1 MKQKLIA
8 LILVLC
14 SVGALLV
21 PQVMAEEKPVS
32 RIEWVRQLV
41 KAFDM
46 TVEEDNYPDNYYS
59 DMEETSAGYRDLL
72 VAVEFGVIDLEA
84 GSAFEPDQPATREF
98 AAHTLNFCLG
108 FQLDQGAEYTYAES
122 AEVSYPDDLQVA
134 VNRGWFAL
142 QDGKVLPQQTLTS
155 AEATAMLK
163 DAAAV
168 IAGDKVDVGHNNS
181 FTYESGVVEIPE
193 STPVEINED
202 GTITVVNL
210 PAAVKVG
217 TTFVIYRGGFPKGYK
232 AVSIREDGQTS
243 VLTVEKVAL
252 DSILSSADAEGRVQG
267 DLADFEPADGVD
279 IAYIFSDGSET
290 TDRTQAARATKHIKD
305 IVLNK
310 TISGVAVSATLS
322 ELSLDYGLSGGPTT
336 PVSARVIL
344 NGDASISSTIPFSAP
359 ASIELGYVPVGFFG
373 SITITAD
380 IGVDGTITLS
390 YGCSFSMGVSYSSMD
405 GFRAIANFSKESF
418 SLAANF
424 NVHAGLKVA
433 ANITNL
439 EFIHGTIYA
448 RIGAQCNYMVVPHSE
463 PEYPDLCVGTDSWLY
478 ANVGLNVGV
487 SCWKIN
493 KSYSKQIDIWSRRN
507 SPIRTVSHL
516 EDNVWVPSCTCDT
529 TGVFG
534 RYFTPINSR
543 YYNDGR
549 RDVVNMPTYT
559 YTVDGDGNATI
570 TGYSG
575 GVAALFIPET
585 IDGHTV
591 TAIGYRAFKGNLRL
605 AAVTIPD
612 TITEIGQDAFSGCTG
627 LTSIKLPKNLKT
639 LGGDA
644 FRDCTGLTSVL
655 IPKTVE
661 SIHTYSN
668 GFFCPFRGCDNLQ
681 EVKFEDGMTR
691 IPNLILGFC
700 GAKLNIVIPDS
711 VTEIGEAAFLNS
723 GIVAVTIPDTVT
735 EIEEDAFSGCTGL
748 TSIKLPKNLKILG
761 DESFRDCTGL
771 TSVLIPKTVE
781 NTHSYYGGIYG
792 PFRGCDNLQE
802 VKFEDGM
809 TRIPNLILGFCGA
822 KLNIVIPDSVTEIG
836 EAAFL
841 NSGIVA
847 VTIPDT
853 VTEIEE
859 DAFSGCTG
867 LTDVKLPKNL
877 KTLERDA
884 FRGCTGLTSVL
895 IPKTVENTH
904 YYYDGIY
911 SPFRGCNNLQEV
923 KFEDGMTR
931 IPNSILCFCAAKLN
945 IVIPDSVT
953 EIGEAAFLNSGIV
966 AVTIPDAV
974 TEIEEDAFRGCT
986 GLTDIKLP
994 DSVVNIGTKIFANCT
1009 SLTDVT
1015 LPNAWE
1021 LIPAS
1026 TFEGCTALEKL
1037 VLPESVQ
1044 YIRDGAFKNCTA
1056 LKEIVWSKAPE
1067 LIDSNAFY
1075 NCDAITEMD
1084 IPATVTSV
1092 GYQAFYDC
1100 DGLTKITIPDGV
1112 TSLGDSVFYDCD
1124 ALTDV
1129 KLGAGITTIPAS
1141 AFRHCDALE
1150 QLTVPRRVTAIKDNA
1165 FKDSVKFSSITIPRS
1180 VTSVSANAFSYLD
1193 KLTIY
1198 GVAGTYAETFA
1209 NTNSIKFVDRQVS
1222 ATSASLDQTVLTLN
1236 KGASGQLTLTVTP
1249 EDFTDE
1255 VVWKSSDTAVV
1266 TVSDTGLVKAVGVGT
1281 ATIKVSVG
1289 KASASCKVT
1298 VLQPVTSISLNRSSL
1313 TMEATDTFQLQA
1325 SVYPSNA
1332 ADQRVQWTSSDPA
1345 VASVD
1350 ENGLVTALKKGTATV
1365 TAAALD
1371 GGGVTRTCQVTVS
1384 NTAYICTQPEQME
1397 SPHDYP
1403 GSCTDVWLYTSPGAQ
1418 KLYVTFDER
1427 TCMEDGFDYLYI
1439 YDGNGQQVGKYTGT
1453 ELAGT
1458 IVTVPGD
1465 TVKIQINSDG
1475 SGSEW
1480 GFKVTGIRAEASAVV
1495 VNPIGGDNA
1504 PACQVD
1510 GQTLTVTCDR
1520 ACVAAYKDAD
1530 GNYVRLIPTAN
1541 ANGSYSYT
1549 LPEGVAEVTVA
1560 VRGDLDGDGKLTAKE
1575 ARRVMTAVTRAD
1587 SLDALQMLCADLNG
1601 DGKIS
1606 AMEARQVLSA
1616 VTNSASVKW

>member
-122 AEVSYPDDLQVA
+122 AEASYPDDLQVA

-155 AEATAMLK
+155 TEATAMLK

-202 GTITVVNL
+202 GTITVVDL

-439 EFIHGTIYA
+439 EFIYGTIYA

-493 KSYSKQIDIWSRRN
+493 KSYSKQIDIWSRSN

-559 YTVDGDGNATI
+559 YTVDGNGNATI

-591 TAIGYRAFKGNLRL
+591 TAIGNRAFKGNLRL

-612 TITEIGQDAFSGCTG
+612 TVTEIGQDAFSGCTG

-639 LGGDA
+639 LERDA
-644 FRDCTGLTSVL
+644 FRGCTGLTSVL

-661 SIHTYSN
+661 NTHYYYDGIYS
-668 GFFCPFRGCDNLQ
+668 PFRGCNNLQ

-691 IPNLILGFC
+691 IPNSILCFC
-700 GAKLNIVIPDS
+700 AAKLNIVIPDS

-723 GIVAVTIPDTVT
+723 GIVAVTIPDAVT
-735 EIEEDAFSGCTGL
+735 EIEEDAFRGCTGL
-748 TSIKLPKNLKILG
+748 ASI
-761 DESFRDCTGL
+761 
-771 TSVLIPKTVE
+771 
-781 NTHSYYGGIYG
+781 
-792 PFRGCDNLQE
+792 
-802 VKFEDGM
+802 
-809 TRIPNLILGFCGA
+809 
-822 KLNIVIPDSVTEIG
+822 
-836 EAAFL
+836 
-841 NSGIVA
+841 
-847 VTIPDT
+847 
-853 VTEIEE
+853 
-859 DAFSGCTG
+859 
-867 LTDVKLPKNL
+867 KLPKNL

-1180 VTSVSANAFSYLD
+1180 VTSISANAFSYLD

-1222 ATSASLDQTVLTLN
+1222 ATSASLDQTALTLN

-1371 GGGVTRTCQVTVS
+1371 GSGVTRTCQVTVS

-1458 IVTVPGD
+1458 TVTVPGD

>member
-390 YGCSFSMGVSYSSMD
+390 YGCNFSMGVSYSSMD

-723 GIVAVTIPDTVT
+723 GIVAVTIPD
-735 EIEEDAFSGCTGL
+735 
-748 TSIKLPKNLKILG
+748 
-761 DESFRDCTGL
+761 
-771 TSVLIPKTVE
+771 
-781 NTHSYYGGIYG
+781 
-792 PFRGCDNLQE
+792 
-802 VKFEDGM
+802 
-809 TRIPNLILGFCGA
+809 
-822 KLNIVIPDSVTEIG
+822 
-836 EAAFL
+836 
-841 NSGIVA
+841 
-847 VTIPDT
+847 
-853 VTEIEE
+853 
-859 DAFSGCTG
+859 
-867 LTDVKLPKNL
+867 
-877 KTLERDA
+877 
-884 FRGCTGLTSVL
+884 
-895 IPKTVENTH
+895 
-904 YYYDGIY
+904 
-911 SPFRGCNNLQEV
+911 
-923 KFEDGMTR
+923 
-931 IPNSILCFCAAKLN
+931 
-945 IVIPDSVT
+945 
-953 EIGEAAFLNSGIV
+953 
-966 AVTIPDAV
+966 AV

-1037 VLPESVQ
+1037 VLPESVKN
-1044 YIRDGAFKNCTA
+1044 IRDGAFKNCTA

-1180 VTSVSANAFSYLD
+1180 VTSISANAFSYLD

-1209 NTNSIKFVDRQVS
+1209 KTNSIKFVDRQVS
-1222 ATSASLDQTVLTLN
+1222 ATSASLDQTALTLN
-1236 KGASGQLTLTVTP
+1236 KGASGQLMLTVTP

-1350 ENGLVTALKKGTATV
+1350 ENGLVTALKEGTSTV

-1371 GGGVTRTCQVTVS
+1371 GSGVTRTCQVTVS

-1403 GSCTDVWLYTSPGAQ
+1403 DSCTDVWLYTSPGAQ

-1439 YDGNGQQVGKYTGT
+1439 YDGNGQQIGKYTGT

-1458 IVTVPGD
+1458 TVTVPGD
-1465 TVKIQINSDG
+1465 MVKIQINSDG

-1549 LPEGVAEVTVA
+1549 LPEGVSEVTVA

-1575 ARRVMTAVTRAD
+1575 ARQVMTAVTRAD

-1606 AMEARQVLSA
+1606 AMEARQILSA
-1616 VTNSASVKW
+1616 VTNSAAVKW

>member
-32 RIEWVRQLV
+32 RIEWVQQLV
-41 KAFDM
+41 KTFGM

-59 DMEETSAGYRDLL
+59 DMEETSTGYRDLL

-84 GSAFEPDQPATREF
+84 GLAFEPDQPATREF

-142 QDGKVLPQQTLTS
+142 QDGKVLPQQTVTS
-155 AEATAMLK
+155 TEAAAMLK

-168 IAGDKVDVGHNNS
+168 IAGDKIDVNHDNS

-210 PAAVKVG
+210 PAAVTVG
-217 TTFVIYRGGFPKGYK
+217 TTFVIYRDGFPNGYK
-232 AVSIREDGQTS
+232 AVSIRQNGHTS

-252 DSILSSADAEGRVQG
+252 DSILSSADAEGRVRS
-267 DLADFEPADGVD
+267 DLADFEAADGVD

-290 TDRTQAARATKHIKD
+290 TDRAQAARATKSIQD

-310 TISGVAVSATLS
+310 TISGVTVSVTLS
-322 ELSLDYGLSGGPTT
+322 KLSLDYALSGGAGRS
-336 PVSARVIL
+336 VSALAIL
-344 NGDASISSTIPFSAP
+344 NGEAAISSTIPFSAP
-359 ASIELGYVPVGFFG
+359 ASIELGYIPVGLLG

-390 YGCSFSMGVSYSSMD
+390 YGCDFSMGVSYSSAG
-405 GFRAIANFSKESF
+405 GFRAIADFTRESF

-439 EFIHGTIYA
+439 EFIYGTIYA

-463 PEYPDLCVGTDSWLY
+463 PEYPDLCVGTDAWMY

-487 SCWKIN
+487 SCWKI
-493 KSYSKQIDIWSRRN
+493 KESYSKQIDIWSRSN

-559 YTVDGDGNATI
+559 YTVDGNGNATI

-591 TAIGYRAFKGNLRL
+591 TAIGNRAFKGNLRL

-612 TITEIGQDAFSGCTG
+612 TVTEIGQDAFSGCR
-627 LTSIKLPKNLKT
+627 N
-639 LGGDA
+639 
-644 FRDCTGLTSVL
+644 LTSVSL
-655 IPKTVE
+655 SNNLDSIYE
-661 SIHTYSN
+661 SAFESTAISTLSLPSKLTRLDRKAFAN
-668 GFFCPFRGCDNLQ
+668 CTNLQ
-681 EVKFEDGMTR
+681 HVSIPATLTTTTYGTISDDWNGPFNGCSSLNSVSFAEGITSILSHLFENCNGLR
-691 IPNLILGFC
+691 EIS
-700 GAKLNIVIPDS
+700 IPDS
-711 VTEIGEAAFLNS
+711 VTEIGEKAFKNCRNLASVSLGNNLDSIYESAFESTAISTLSLPNRLTRLDRKAFANCTNLQHVSIPATLTTTTYGTISDDWNGPFNGCSSLNS
-723 GIVAVTIPDTVT
+723 VSFAEGITSILSHLFENCNGIREIKIPDGVALIG
-735 EIEEDAFSGCTGL
+735 ENAFKNSTL
-748 TSIKLPKNLKILG
+748 TSIDIPGSVTSI
-761 DESFRDCTGL
+761 ESKAFNSCA
-771 TSVLIPKTVE
+771 
-781 NTHSYYGGIYG
+781 
-792 PFRGCDNLQE
+792 
-802 VKFEDGM
+802 
-809 TRIPNLILGFCGA
+809 NLI
-822 KLNIVIPDSVTEIG
+822 S
-836 EAAFL
+836 
-841 NSGIVA
+841 
-847 VTIPDT
+847 
-853 VTEIEE
+853 
-859 DAFSGCTG
+859 
-867 LTDVKLPKNL
+867 
-877 KTLERDA
+877 
-884 FRGCTGLTSVL
+884 
-895 IPKTVENTH
+895 
-904 YYYDGIY
+904 
-911 SPFRGCNNLQEV
+911 
-923 KFEDGMTR
+923 
-931 IPNSILCFCAAKLN
+931 
-945 IVIPDSVT
+945 
-953 EIGEAAFLNSGIV
+953 
-966 AVTIPDAV
+966 
-974 TEIEEDAFRGCT
+974 
-986 GLTDIKLP
+986 IKLP
-994 DSVVNIGTKIFANCT
+994 DSVTAMGTAVFEGCSN
-1009 SLTDVT
+1009 LTDVT
-1015 LPNAWE
+1015 LPGTRMNIMAD
-1021 LIPAS
+1021 
-1026 TFEGCTALEKL
+1026 TFKNCTSLKKI
-1037 VLPESVQ
+1037 VLPETVQ
-1044 YIRDGAFKNCTA
+1044 YIRSGAFSNCIA

-1100 DGLTKITIPDGV
+1100 DGLTKITIPDSV

-1180 VTSVSANAFSYLD
+1180 VTSISANAFSYLD

-1222 ATSASLDQTVLTLN
+1222 ATSASLDQTALTLN

-1350 ENGLVTALKKGTATV
+1350 ENGLVTALKKGTTTV

-1371 GGGVTRTCQVTVS
+1371 GSGVTRTCQVTVS

-1403 GSCTDVWLYTSPGAQ
+1403 DSCTDVWLYTSPGAQ

-1427 TCMEDGFDYLYI
+1427 TRMEDGFDYLYI
-1439 YDGNGQQVGKYTGT
+1439 YDGNGQQIGKYTGT
-1453 ELAGT
+1453 DLAGT
-1458 IVTVPGD
+1458 TVTVPGD
-1465 TVKIQINSDG
+1465 MVKIQINSDG

-1606 AMEARQVLSA
+1606 AMEA
-1616 VTNSASVKW
+1616 

>member
-8 LILVLC
+8 LMLVLC

-21 PQVMAEEKPVS
+21 PHAMAEEKPVS
-32 RIEWVRQLV
+32 RIEWVQQLV

-46 TVEEDNYPDNYYS
+46 TVEENNYPDNYYS

-108 FQLDQGAEYTYAES
+108 FQLDQGTAYTYAES

-142 QDGKVLPQQTLTS
+142 QDGKVLPQQTVTS
-155 AEATAMLK
+155 TEAAAMLK

-168 IAGDKVDVGHNNS
+168 IAGDKIDVNHDNS

-210 PAAVKVG
+210 PAAVTVG
-217 TTFVIYRGGFPKGYK
+217 TTFVIYRDGFPNGYK
-232 AVSIREDGQTS
+232 AVSIRQNGHTS

-252 DSILSSADAEGRVQG
+252 DSILSSADAEGRVRS
-267 DLADFEPADGVD
+267 DLADFEAADGVD

-290 TDRTQAARATKHIKD
+290 TDRAQAARATKSIQD

-310 TISGVAVSATLS
+310 TISGVTVSVTLS
-322 ELSLDYGLSGGPTT
+322 KLSLDYALSGGAGRS
-336 PVSARVIL
+336 VSALAIL
-344 NGDASISSTIPFSAP
+344 NGEAAISSTIPFSAP
-359 ASIELGYVPVGFFG
+359 ASIELGYIPVGLLG

-390 YGCSFSMGVSYSSMD
+390 YGCDFSMGVSYSSAG
-405 GFRAIANFSKESF
+405 GFRAIADFTRESF

-439 EFIHGTIYA
+439 EFIYGTIYA

-463 PEYPDLCVGTDSWLY
+463 PEYPDLCVGTDAWMY

-487 SCWKIN
+487 SCWKI
-493 KSYSKQIDIWSRRN
+493 KESYSKQIDIWSRSN

-559 YTVDGDGNATI
+559 YTVDGNGNATI

-591 TAIGYRAFKGNLRL
+591 TAIGNRAFKGNLRL

-612 TITEIGQDAFSGCTG
+612 TVTEIGQDAFSGCR
-627 LTSIKLPKNLKT
+627 N
-639 LGGDA
+639 
-644 FRDCTGLTSVL
+644 LTSVSL
-655 IPKTVE
+655 SNNLDSIYE
-661 SIHTYSN
+661 SAFESTAISTLSLPSKLTRLDRKAFAN
-668 GFFCPFRGCDNLQ
+668 CTNLQ
-681 EVKFEDGMTR
+681 HVSIPATLTTTTYGTISDDWNGPFNGCSSLNSVSFAEGITSVLLHLFENCNGLR
-691 IPNLILGFC
+691 EIS
-700 GAKLNIVIPDS
+700 IPDS
-711 VTEIGEAAFLNS
+711 VTEIGEKAFKNCRNLASVSLGNNLDSIYESAFESTAISTLSLPNRLTRLDRKAFANCTNLQHVSIPATLTTTTYGTISDDWNGPFNGCSSLNS
-723 GIVAVTIPDTVT
+723 VSFAEGITSILSHLFENCNGIREIKIPDGVALIG
-735 EIEEDAFSGCTGL
+735 ENAFKNSTL
-748 TSIKLPKNLKILG
+748 TSIDIPGSVTSI
-761 DESFRDCTGL
+761 ESKAFNSCA
-771 TSVLIPKTVE
+771 
-781 NTHSYYGGIYG
+781 
-792 PFRGCDNLQE
+792 
-802 VKFEDGM
+802 
-809 TRIPNLILGFCGA
+809 NLI
-822 KLNIVIPDSVTEIG
+822 S
-836 EAAFL
+836 
-841 NSGIVA
+841 
-847 VTIPDT
+847 
-853 VTEIEE
+853 
-859 DAFSGCTG
+859 
-867 LTDVKLPKNL
+867 
-877 KTLERDA
+877 
-884 FRGCTGLTSVL
+884 
-895 IPKTVENTH
+895 
-904 YYYDGIY
+904 
-911 SPFRGCNNLQEV
+911 
-923 KFEDGMTR
+923 
-931 IPNSILCFCAAKLN
+931 
-945 IVIPDSVT
+945 
-953 EIGEAAFLNSGIV
+953 
-966 AVTIPDAV
+966 
-974 TEIEEDAFRGCT
+974 
-986 GLTDIKLP
+986 IKLP
-994 DSVVNIGTKIFANCT
+994 DSVTAMGTAVFEGCSN
-1009 SLTDVT
+1009 LTDVT
-1015 LPNAWE
+1015 LPGTRMNIMAD
-1021 LIPAS
+1021 
-1026 TFEGCTALEKL
+1026 TFKNCTSLKKI
-1037 VLPESVQ
+1037 VLPETVQ
-1044 YIRDGAFKNCTA
+1044 YIRSGAFSNCIA

-1100 DGLTKITIPDGV
+1100 DGLTKITIPDSV

-1180 VTSVSANAFSYLD
+1180 VTSISANAFSYLD

-1222 ATSASLDQTVLTLN
+1222 ATSASLDQTALTLN

-1350 ENGLVTALKKGTATV
+1350 ENGLVTALKKGTTTV

-1371 GGGVTRTCQVTVS
+1371 GSGVTRTCQVTVS

-1403 GSCTDVWLYTSPGAQ
+1403 DSCTDVWLYTSPGAQ

-1427 TCMEDGFDYLYI
+1427 TRMEDGFDYLYI
-1439 YDGNGQQVGKYTGT
+1439 YDGNGQQIGKYTGT
-1453 ELAGT
+1453 DLAGT
-1458 IVTVPGD
+1458 TVTVPGD
-1465 TVKIQINSDG
+1465 MVKIQINSDG

>member
-122 AEVSYPDDLQVA
+122 AEASYPDDLQVA

-155 AEATAMLK
+155 TEATAMLK

-202 GTITVVNL
+202 GTITVVDL

-439 EFIHGTIYA
+439 EFIYGTIYA

-493 KSYSKQIDIWSRRN
+493 KSYSKQIDIWSRSN

-559 YTVDGDGNATI
+559 YTVDGNGNATI

-591 TAIGYRAFKGNLRL
+591 TAIGNRAFKGNLRL

-612 TITEIGQDAFSGCTG
+612 TVTEIGQDAFSGCTG
-627 LTSIKLPKNLKT
+627 LTSI
-639 LGGDA
+639 
-644 FRDCTGLTSVL
+644 
-655 IPKTVE
+655 
-661 SIHTYSN
+661 
-668 GFFCPFRGCDNLQ
+668 
-681 EVKFEDGMTR
+681 
-691 IPNLILGFC
+691 
-700 GAKLNIVIPDS
+700 
-711 VTEIGEAAFLNS
+711 
-723 GIVAVTIPDTVT
+723 
-735 EIEEDAFSGCTGL
+735 
-748 TSIKLPKNLKILG
+748 
-761 DESFRDCTGL
+761 
-771 TSVLIPKTVE
+771 
-781 NTHSYYGGIYG
+781 
-792 PFRGCDNLQE
+792 
-802 VKFEDGM
+802 
-809 TRIPNLILGFCGA
+809 
-822 KLNIVIPDSVTEIG
+822 
-836 EAAFL
+836 
-841 NSGIVA
+841 
-847 VTIPDT
+847 
-853 VTEIEE
+853 
-859 DAFSGCTG
+859 
-867 LTDVKLPKNL
+867 KLPKNL

-1180 VTSVSANAFSYLD
+1180 VTSISANAFSYLD

-1222 ATSASLDQTVLTLN
+1222 ATSASLDQTALTLN

-1371 GGGVTRTCQVTVS
+1371 GSGVTRTCQVTVS

>member
-122 AEVSYPDDLQVA
+122 AEASYPDDLQVA

-155 AEATAMLK
+155 TEATAMLK

-232 AVSIREDGQTS
+232 AVSIRENGQTS

-439 EFIHGTIYA
+439 EFIYGTIYA

-493 KSYSKQIDIWSRRN
+493 KSYSKQIDIWSRSN

-559 YTVDGDGNATI
+559 YTVDGNGNATI

-591 TAIGYRAFKGNLRL
+591 TAIGNRAFKGNLRL

-612 TITEIGQDAFSGCTG
+612 TVTEIGQDAFSGCTG

-639 LGGDA
+639 LERDA
-644 FRDCTGLTSVL
+644 FRGCTGLTSVL

-661 SIHTYSN
+661 NTHYYYDGIYS
-668 GFFCPFRGCDNLQ
+668 PFRGCNNLQ

-691 IPNLILGFC
+691 IPNSILCFC
-700 GAKLNIVIPDS
+700 AAKLNIVIPDS

-723 GIVAVTIPDTVT
+723 GIVAVTIPDAVT
-735 EIEEDAFSGCTGL
+735 EIEEDAFRGCTGL
-748 TSIKLPKNLKILG
+748 ASI
-761 DESFRDCTGL
+761 
-771 TSVLIPKTVE
+771 
-781 NTHSYYGGIYG
+781 
-792 PFRGCDNLQE
+792 
-802 VKFEDGM
+802 
-809 TRIPNLILGFCGA
+809 
-822 KLNIVIPDSVTEIG
+822 
-836 EAAFL
+836 
-841 NSGIVA
+841 
-847 VTIPDT
+847 
-853 VTEIEE
+853 
-859 DAFSGCTG
+859 
-867 LTDVKLPKNL
+867 KLPKNL

-1180 VTSVSANAFSYLD
+1180 VTSISANAFSYLD

-1222 ATSASLDQTVLTLN
+1222 ATSASLDQTALTLN

-1371 GGGVTRTCQVTVS
+1371 GSGVTRTCQVTVS

-1403 GSCTDVWLYTSPGAQ
+1403 DSCTDVWLYTSPGAQ

-1439 YDGNGQQVGKYTGT
+1439 YDGNGQQIGKYTGT

-1458 IVTVPGD
+1458 TVTVPGD
-1465 TVKIQINSDG
+1465 MVKIQINSDG

-1504 PACQVD
+1504 PACQ
-1510 GQTLTVTCDR
+1510 
-1520 ACVAAYKDAD
+1520 ADAD
-1530 GNYVRLIPTAN
+1530 GDLRPSLR
-1541 ANGSYSYT
+1541 G
-1549 LPEGVAEVTVA
+1549 GV
-1560 VRGDLDGDGKLTAKE
+1560 
-1575 ARRVMTAVTRAD
+1575 
-1587 SLDALQMLCADLNG
+1587 
-1601 DGKIS
+1601 
-1606 AMEARQVLSA
+1606 
-1616 VTNSASVKW
+1616 

>member
-847 VTIPDT
+847 VTIPD
-853 VTEIEE
+853 
-859 DAFSGCTG
+859 
-867 LTDVKLPKNL
+867 
-877 KTLERDA
+877 
-884 FRGCTGLTSVL
+884 
-895 IPKTVENTH
+895 
-904 YYYDGIY
+904 
-911 SPFRGCNNLQEV
+911 
-923 KFEDGMTR
+923 
-931 IPNSILCFCAAKLN
+931 
-945 IVIPDSVT
+945 
-953 EIGEAAFLNSGIV
+953 
-966 AVTIPDAV
+966 AV

-1371 GGGVTRTCQVTVS
+1371 GSGVTRTCQVTVS

>member
-8 LILVLC
+8 LMLVLC

-21 PQVMAEEKPVS
+21 PHAMAEEKPVS
-32 RIEWVRQLV
+32 RIEWVQQLV

-46 TVEEDNYPDNYYS
+46 TVEENNYPDNYYS

-108 FQLDQGAEYTYAES
+108 FQLDQGTAYTYAES

-142 QDGKVLPQQTLTS
+142 QDGKVLPQQTVTS
-155 AEATAMLK
+155 TEAAAMLK

-168 IAGDKVDVGHNNS
+168 IAGDKIDVNHDNS

-210 PAAVKVG
+210 PAAVTVG
-217 TTFVIYRGGFPKGYK
+217 TTFVIYRDGFPNGYK
-232 AVSIREDGQTS
+232 AVSIRQNGHTS

-252 DSILSSADAEGRVQG
+252 DSILSSADAEGRVRS
-267 DLADFEPADGVD
+267 DLADFEAADGVD

-290 TDRTQAARATKHIKD
+290 TDRAQAARATKSIQD

-310 TISGVAVSATLS
+310 TISGVTVSVTLS
-322 ELSLDYGLSGGPTT
+322 KLSLDYALSGGAGRS
-336 PVSARVIL
+336 VSALAIL
-344 NGDASISSTIPFSAP
+344 NGEAAISSTIPFSAP
-359 ASIELGYVPVGFFG
+359 ASIELGYIPVGLLG

-390 YGCSFSMGVSYSSMD
+390 YGCDFSMGVSYSSAG
-405 GFRAIANFSKESF
+405 GFRAIADFTRESF

-439 EFIHGTIYA
+439 EFIYGTIYA

-463 PEYPDLCVGTDSWLY
+463 PEYPDLCVGTDAWMY

-487 SCWKIN
+487 SCWKI
-493 KSYSKQIDIWSRRN
+493 KESYSKQIDIWSRSN

-559 YTVDGDGNATI
+559 YTVDGNGNATI

-591 TAIGYRAFKGNLRL
+591 TAIGNRAFKGNLRL

-612 TITEIGQDAFSGCTG
+612 TVTEIGQDAFSGCR
-627 LTSIKLPKNLKT
+627 N
-639 LGGDA
+639 
-644 FRDCTGLTSVL
+644 LTSVSL
-655 IPKTVE
+655 SNNLDSIYE
-661 SIHTYSN
+661 SAFESTAISTLSLPSKLTRLDRKAFAN
-668 GFFCPFRGCDNLQ
+668 CTNLQ
-681 EVKFEDGMTR
+681 HVSIPATLTTTTYGTISDDWNGPFNGCSSLNSVSFAEGITSILSHLFENCNGLR
-691 IPNLILGFC
+691 EIS
-700 GAKLNIVIPDS
+700 IPDS
-711 VTEIGEAAFLNS
+711 VTEIGEKAFKNCRNLASVSLGNNLDSIYESAFESTAISTLSLPNRLTRLDRKAFANCTNLQHVSIPATLTTTTYGTISDDWNGPFNGCSSLNS
-723 GIVAVTIPDTVT
+723 VSFAEGITSILSHLFENCNGIREIKIPDGVALIG
-735 EIEEDAFSGCTGL
+735 ENAFKNSTL
-748 TSIKLPKNLKILG
+748 TSIDIPGSVTSI
-761 DESFRDCTGL
+761 ESKAFNSCA
-771 TSVLIPKTVE
+771 
-781 NTHSYYGGIYG
+781 
-792 PFRGCDNLQE
+792 
-802 VKFEDGM
+802 
-809 TRIPNLILGFCGA
+809 NLI
-822 KLNIVIPDSVTEIG
+822 S
-836 EAAFL
+836 
-841 NSGIVA
+841 
-847 VTIPDT
+847 
-853 VTEIEE
+853 
-859 DAFSGCTG
+859 
-867 LTDVKLPKNL
+867 
-877 KTLERDA
+877 
-884 FRGCTGLTSVL
+884 
-895 IPKTVENTH
+895 
-904 YYYDGIY
+904 
-911 SPFRGCNNLQEV
+911 
-923 KFEDGMTR
+923 
-931 IPNSILCFCAAKLN
+931 
-945 IVIPDSVT
+945 
-953 EIGEAAFLNSGIV
+953 
-966 AVTIPDAV
+966 
-974 TEIEEDAFRGCT
+974 
-986 GLTDIKLP
+986 IKLP
-994 DSVVNIGTKIFANCT
+994 DSVTAMGTAVFEGCSN
-1009 SLTDVT
+1009 LTDVT
-1015 LPNAWE
+1015 LPGTRMNIMAD
-1021 LIPAS
+1021 
-1026 TFEGCTALEKL
+1026 TFKNCTSLKKI
-1037 VLPESVQ
+1037 VLPETVQ
-1044 YIRDGAFKNCTA
+1044 YIRSGAFSNCIA

-1100 DGLTKITIPDGV
+1100 DGLTKITIPDSV

-1180 VTSVSANAFSYLD
+1180 VTSISANAFSYLD

-1222 ATSASLDQTVLTLN
+1222 ATSASLDQTALTLN

-1350 ENGLVTALKKGTATV
+1350 ENGLVTALKKGTTTV

-1371 GGGVTRTCQVTVS
+1371 GSGVTRTCQVTVS

-1403 GSCTDVWLYTSPGAQ
+1403 DSCTDVWLYTSPGAQ

-1427 TCMEDGFDYLYI
+1427 TRMEDGFDYLYI
-1439 YDGNGQQVGKYTGT
+1439 YDGNGQQIGKYTGT
-1453 ELAGT
+1453 DLAGT
-1458 IVTVPGD
+1458 TVTVPGD
-1465 TVKIQINSDG
+1465 MVKIQINSDG

>member
-122 AEVSYPDDLQVA
+122 AEASYPDDLQVA

-155 AEATAMLK
+155 TEATAMLK

-232 AVSIREDGQTS
+232 AVSIRENGQTS

-439 EFIHGTIYA
+439 EFIYGTIYA

-493 KSYSKQIDIWSRRN
+493 KSYSKQIDIWSRSN

-559 YTVDGDGNATI
+559 YTVDGNGNATI

-591 TAIGYRAFKGNLRL
+591 TAIGNRAFKGNLRL

-612 TITEIGQDAFSGCTG
+612 TVTEIGQDAFSGCTG
-627 LTSIKLPKNLKT
+627 LTSI
-639 LGGDA
+639 
-644 FRDCTGLTSVL
+644 
-655 IPKTVE
+655 
-661 SIHTYSN
+661 
-668 GFFCPFRGCDNLQ
+668 
-681 EVKFEDGMTR
+681 
-691 IPNLILGFC
+691 
-700 GAKLNIVIPDS
+700 
-711 VTEIGEAAFLNS
+711 
-723 GIVAVTIPDTVT
+723 
-735 EIEEDAFSGCTGL
+735 
-748 TSIKLPKNLKILG
+748 
-761 DESFRDCTGL
+761 
-771 TSVLIPKTVE
+771 
-781 NTHSYYGGIYG
+781 
-792 PFRGCDNLQE
+792 
-802 VKFEDGM
+802 
-809 TRIPNLILGFCGA
+809 
-822 KLNIVIPDSVTEIG
+822 
-836 EAAFL
+836 
-841 NSGIVA
+841 
-847 VTIPDT
+847 
-853 VTEIEE
+853 
-859 DAFSGCTG
+859 
-867 LTDVKLPKNL
+867 KLPKNL

-1180 VTSVSANAFSYLD
+1180 VTSISANAFSYLD

-1222 ATSASLDQTVLTLN
+1222 ATSASLDQTALTLN

-1371 GGGVTRTCQVTVS
+1371 GSGVTRTCQVTVS

-1403 GSCTDVWLYTSPGAQ
+1403 DSCTDVWLYTSPGAQ

-1439 YDGNGQQVGKYTGT
+1439 YDGNGQQIGKYTGT

-1458 IVTVPGD
+1458 TVTVPGD

-1504 PACQVD
+1504 PTCRVD

-1530 GNYVRLIPTAN
+1530 GNYVRLTPTAN
-1541 ANGSYSYT
+1541 ADGSYSYT
-1549 LPEGVAEVTVA
+1549 LPEGVSEVTVA

-1606 AMEARQVLSA
+1606 AMEARQILSA

>member
-8 LILVLC
+8 LMLVLC

-21 PQVMAEEKPVS
+21 PQAMAEEKPVS
-32 RIEWVRQLV
+32 RIEWVQQLV

-46 TVEEDNYPDNYYS
+46 TVEENNYPDNYYS

-108 FQLDQGAEYTYAES
+108 FQLDQGTAYTYAES

-155 AEATAMLK
+155 TEATAMLK

-210 PAAVKVG
+210 PAAVTVG
-217 TTFVIYRGGFPKGYK
+217 TTFVIYRDGFPNGYK
-232 AVSIREDGQTS
+232 AVSIRQNGHTS

-252 DSILSSADAEGRVQG
+252 DSILSSADAEGRVRS
-267 DLADFEPADGVD
+267 DLADFEAADGVD

-290 TDRTQAARATKHIKD
+290 TDRAQAARATKSIQD

-310 TISGVAVSATLS
+310 TISGVTVSVTLS
-322 ELSLDYGLSGGPTT
+322 KLSLDYALSGGAGRS
-336 PVSARVIL
+336 VSALAIL
-344 NGDASISSTIPFSAP
+344 NGEAAISSTIPFSAP
-359 ASIELGYVPVGFFG
+359 ASIELGYIPVGLLG

-390 YGCSFSMGVSYSSMD
+390 YGCDFSMGVSYSSAG
-405 GFRAIANFSKESF
+405 GFRAIADFNRESF

-439 EFIHGTIYA
+439 EFIYGTIYA

-463 PEYPDLCVGTDSWLY
+463 PEYPDLCVGTDAWMY

-487 SCWKIN
+487 SCWKI
-493 KSYSKQIDIWSRRN
+493 KESYSKQIDIWNRSN

-549 RDVVNMPTYT
+549 RDVVNRPTYT
-559 YTVDGDGNATI
+559 YTVDGNGNATI

-591 TAIGYRAFKGNLRL
+591 TAIGNRAFKGNLRL

-612 TITEIGQDAFSGCTG
+612 TVTEIGQDAFSGCTG

-661 SIHTYSN
+661 STHTYSN

-711 VTEIGEAAFLNS
+711 VTEIGGYAFLNS

-735 EIEEDAFSGCTGL
+735 EIEEEAFSGCTGL

-781 NTHSYYGGIYG
+781 NTQGYYNGVYG
-792 PFRGCDNLQE
+792 PFRGCNNLQE

-847 VTIPDT
+847 VTIPNT
-853 VTEIEE
+853 VTEIENG
-859 DAFSGCTG
+859 AFS
-867 LTDVKLPKNL
+867 
-877 KTLERDA
+877 
-884 FRGCTGLTSVL
+884 
-895 IPKTVENTH
+895 
-904 YYYDGIY
+904 
-911 SPFRGCNNLQEV
+911 
-923 KFEDGMTR
+923 
-931 IPNSILCFCAAKLN
+931 
-945 IVIPDSVT
+945 
-953 EIGEAAFLNSGIV
+953 
-966 AVTIPDAV
+966 
-974 TEIEEDAFRGCT
+974 GCT

-1026 TFEGCTALEKL
+1026 TFAGCTALEKL
-1037 VLPESVQ
+1037 VLPESVKN
-1044 YIRDGAFKNCTA
+1044 IRDSAFKNCTA
-1056 LKEIVWSKAPE
+1056 LKELVWSKAPE
-1067 LIDSNAFY
+1067 LIESNAFY

-1100 DGLTKITIPDGV
+1100 DGLTKITIPDSV

-1180 VTSVSANAFSYLD
+1180 VTSISANAFSYLD

-1209 NTNSIKFVDRQVS
+1209 KTNSIKFVDRQVS
-1222 ATSASLDQTVLTLN
+1222 ATSASLDQTALTLN
-1236 KGASGQLTLTVTP
+1236 KGASGQLMLTVTP

-1350 ENGLVTALKKGTATV
+1350 ENGLVTALKKGTSTV

-1371 GGGVTRTCQVTVS
+1371 GSGVTRTCQVTVS

-1403 GSCTDVWLYTSPGAQ
+1403 DSCTDVWLYTSPGAQ

-1439 YDGNGQQVGKYTGT
+1439 YDGNGQQIGKYTGT

-1458 IVTVPGD
+1458 TVTVPGD
-1465 TVKIQINSDG
+1465 MVKIQINSDG

-1495 VNPIGGDNA
+1495 VNPIGGENA
-1504 PACQVD
+1504 PTCRVD

-1520 ACVAAYKDAD
+1520 ACVAAYKDAN
-1530 GNYVRLIPTAN
+1530 GNYTRLTPTAN
-1541 ANGSYSYT
+1541 ADGSYSYT
-1549 LPEGVAEVTVA
+1549 LPEGVPEVTVA

-1575 ARRVMTAVTRAD
+1575 ARQVMTAVTRSD

-1606 AMEARQVLSA
+1606 AMEARQILSA
-1616 VTNSASVKW
+1616 VTNSAAVKW

>member
-122 AEVSYPDDLQVA
+122 AEASYPDDLQVA

-155 AEATAMLK
+155 TEATAMLK

-202 GTITVVNL
+202 GTITVVDL

-344 NGDASISSTIPFSAP
+344 NGDASISGTIPFSAP

-439 EFIHGTIYA
+439 EFIYGTIYA

-493 KSYSKQIDIWSRRN
+493 KSYSKQIDIWSRSN

-559 YTVDGDGNATI
+559 YTVDGNGNATI

-591 TAIGYRAFKGNLRL
+591 TAIGNRAFKGNLRL

-612 TITEIGQDAFSGCTG
+612 TVTEIGQDAFSGCTG
-627 LTSIKLPKNLKT
+627 LTSI
-639 LGGDA
+639 
-644 FRDCTGLTSVL
+644 
-655 IPKTVE
+655 
-661 SIHTYSN
+661 
-668 GFFCPFRGCDNLQ
+668 
-681 EVKFEDGMTR
+681 
-691 IPNLILGFC
+691 
-700 GAKLNIVIPDS
+700 
-711 VTEIGEAAFLNS
+711 
-723 GIVAVTIPDTVT
+723 
-735 EIEEDAFSGCTGL
+735 
-748 TSIKLPKNLKILG
+748 
-761 DESFRDCTGL
+761 
-771 TSVLIPKTVE
+771 
-781 NTHSYYGGIYG
+781 
-792 PFRGCDNLQE
+792 
-802 VKFEDGM
+802 
-809 TRIPNLILGFCGA
+809 
-822 KLNIVIPDSVTEIG
+822 
-836 EAAFL
+836 
-841 NSGIVA
+841 
-847 VTIPDT
+847 
-853 VTEIEE
+853 
-859 DAFSGCTG
+859 
-867 LTDVKLPKNL
+867 KLPKNL

-1180 VTSVSANAFSYLD
+1180 VTSISANAFSYLD

-1222 ATSASLDQTVLTLN
+1222 ATSASLDQTALTLN

-1371 GGGVTRTCQVTVS
+1371 GSGVTRTCQVTVS

-1458 IVTVPGD
+1458 TVTVPGD

-1549 LPEGVAEVTVA
+1549 LPEGVSEVTVA
-1560 VRGDLDGDGKLTAKE
+1560 VRGDLDGDGRLTAKE
-1575 ARRVMTAVTRAD
+1575 ARRVMTAVTRAG

>member
-72 VAVEFGVIDLEA
+72 AAVEFGVIDLEA

-122 AEVSYPDDLQVA
+122 AEASYPDDLQVA

-155 AEATAMLK
+155 TEATAMLK

-202 GTITVVNL
+202 GTITVVDL

-390 YGCSFSMGVSYSSMD
+390 YGYSFSMGVSYSSMD

-439 EFIHGTIYA
+439 EFIYGTIYA

-493 KSYSKQIDIWSRRN
+493 KSYSKQIDIWSRSN

-559 YTVDGDGNATI
+559 YTVDGNGNATI

-591 TAIGYRAFKGNLRL
+591 TAIGNRAFKGNLRL

-612 TITEIGQDAFSGCTG
+612 TVTEIGQDAFSGCTG

-639 LGGDA
+639 LERDA
-644 FRDCTGLTSVL
+644 FRGCTGLTSVL

-661 SIHTYSN
+661 NTHYYYDGIYS
-668 GFFCPFRGCDNLQ
+668 PFRGCNNLQ

-691 IPNLILGFC
+691 IPNSILCFC
-700 GAKLNIVIPDS
+700 AAKLNIVIPDS

-723 GIVAVTIPDTVT
+723 GIVAVTIPDAVT
-735 EIEEDAFSGCTGL
+735 EIEEDAFRGCTGL
-748 TSIKLPKNLKILG
+748 ASI
-761 DESFRDCTGL
+761 
-771 TSVLIPKTVE
+771 
-781 NTHSYYGGIYG
+781 
-792 PFRGCDNLQE
+792 
-802 VKFEDGM
+802 
-809 TRIPNLILGFCGA
+809 
-822 KLNIVIPDSVTEIG
+822 
-836 EAAFL
+836 
-841 NSGIVA
+841 
-847 VTIPDT
+847 
-853 VTEIEE
+853 
-859 DAFSGCTG
+859 
-867 LTDVKLPKNL
+867 KLPKNL

-1180 VTSVSANAFSYLD
+1180 VTSISANAFSYLD

-1222 ATSASLDQTVLTLN
+1222 ATSASLDQTALTLN

-1371 GGGVTRTCQVTVS
+1371 GSGVTRTCQVTVS

-1458 IVTVPGD
+1458 TVTVPGD

-1504 PACQVD
+1504 PTCRVD

-1530 GNYVRLIPTAN
+1530 GNYVRLTPTAN
-1541 ANGSYSYT
+1541 ADGSYSYT
-1549 LPEGVAEVTVA
+1549 LPEGVSEVTVA

-1575 ARRVMTAVTRAD
+1575 ARQVMTAVTRTD
-1587 SLDALQMLCADLNG
+1587 GLDALQMLCADLNG

-1606 AMEARQVLSA
+1606 AMEARQILSA
-1616 VTNSASVKW
+1616 VTNSAAVKW

>member
-32 RIEWVRQLV
+32 RIEWVQQLV
-41 KAFDM
+41 KTFGM

-59 DMEETSAGYRDLL
+59 DMEETSTGYRDLL

-84 GSAFEPDQPATREF
+84 GLAFEPDQPATREF

-142 QDGKVLPQQTLTS
+142 QDGKVLPQQTVTS
-155 AEATAMLK
+155 TEAAAMLK

-168 IAGDKVDVGHNNS
+168 IAGDKIDVNHDNS

-210 PAAVKVG
+210 PAAVTVG
-217 TTFVIYRGGFPKGYK
+217 TTFVIYRDGFPNGYK
-232 AVSIREDGQTS
+232 AVSIRQNGHTS

-252 DSILSSADAEGRVQG
+252 DSILSSADAEGRVRS
-267 DLADFEPADGVD
+267 DLADFEAADGVD

-290 TDRTQAARATKHIKD
+290 TDRAQAARATKSIQD

-310 TISGVAVSATLS
+310 TISGVTVSVTLS
-322 ELSLDYGLSGGPTT
+322 KLSLDYALSGGAGRS
-336 PVSARVIL
+336 VSALAIL
-344 NGDASISSTIPFSAP
+344 NGEAAISSTIPFSAP
-359 ASIELGYVPVGFFG
+359 ASIELGYIPVGLLG

-390 YGCSFSMGVSYSSMD
+390 YGCDFSMGVSYSSAG
-405 GFRAIANFSKESF
+405 GFRAIADFTRESF

-439 EFIHGTIYA
+439 EFIYGTIYA

-463 PEYPDLCVGTDSWLY
+463 PEYPDLCVGTDAWMY

-487 SCWKIN
+487 SCWKI
-493 KSYSKQIDIWSRRN
+493 KESYSKQIDIWSRSN

-559 YTVDGDGNATI
+559 YTVDGNGNATI

-591 TAIGYRAFKGNLRL
+591 TAIGNRAFKGNLRL

-612 TITEIGQDAFSGCTG
+612 TVTEIGQDAFSGCR
-627 LTSIKLPKNLKT
+627 N
-639 LGGDA
+639 
-644 FRDCTGLTSVL
+644 LTSVSL
-655 IPKTVE
+655 SNNLDSIYE
-661 SIHTYSN
+661 SAFESTAISTLSLPSKLTRLDRKAFAN
-668 GFFCPFRGCDNLQ
+668 CTNLQ
-681 EVKFEDGMTR
+681 HVSIPATLTTTTYGTISDDWNGPFNGCSSLNSVSFAEGITSVLLHLFENCNGLR
-691 IPNLILGFC
+691 EIS
-700 GAKLNIVIPDS
+700 IPDS
-711 VTEIGEAAFLNS
+711 VTEIGEKAFKNCRNLASVSLGNNLDSIYESAFESTAISTLSLPNRLTRLDRKAFANCTNLQHVSIPATLTTTTYGTISDDWNGPFNGCSSLNS
-723 GIVAVTIPDTVT
+723 VSFAEGITSILSHLFENCNGIREIKIPDGVALIG
-735 EIEEDAFSGCTGL
+735 ENAFKNSTL
-748 TSIKLPKNLKILG
+748 TSIDIPGSVTSI
-761 DESFRDCTGL
+761 ESKAFNSCA
-771 TSVLIPKTVE
+771 
-781 NTHSYYGGIYG
+781 
-792 PFRGCDNLQE
+792 
-802 VKFEDGM
+802 
-809 TRIPNLILGFCGA
+809 NLI
-822 KLNIVIPDSVTEIG
+822 S
-836 EAAFL
+836 
-841 NSGIVA
+841 
-847 VTIPDT
+847 
-853 VTEIEE
+853 
-859 DAFSGCTG
+859 
-867 LTDVKLPKNL
+867 
-877 KTLERDA
+877 
-884 FRGCTGLTSVL
+884 
-895 IPKTVENTH
+895 
-904 YYYDGIY
+904 
-911 SPFRGCNNLQEV
+911 
-923 KFEDGMTR
+923 
-931 IPNSILCFCAAKLN
+931 
-945 IVIPDSVT
+945 
-953 EIGEAAFLNSGIV
+953 
-966 AVTIPDAV
+966 
-974 TEIEEDAFRGCT
+974 
-986 GLTDIKLP
+986 IKLP
-994 DSVVNIGTKIFANCT
+994 DSVTAMGTAVFEGCSN
-1009 SLTDVT
+1009 LTDVT
-1015 LPNAWE
+1015 LPGTRMNIMAD
-1021 LIPAS
+1021 
-1026 TFEGCTALEKL
+1026 TFKNCTSLKKI
-1037 VLPESVQ
+1037 VLPETVQ
-1044 YIRDGAFKNCTA
+1044 YIRSGAFSNCIA

-1100 DGLTKITIPDGV
+1100 DGLTKITIPDSV

-1180 VTSVSANAFSYLD
+1180 VTSISANAFSYLD

-1222 ATSASLDQTVLTLN
+1222 ATSASLDQTALTLN

-1332 ADQRVQWTSSDPA
+1332 ADQRVQWTSSDPT
-1345 VASVD
+1345 VTSVD

-1371 GGGVTRTCQVTVS
+1371 GSGVTRTCQVTVS

-1403 GSCTDVWLYTSPGAQ
+1403 DSCTDVWLYTSPGAQ

-1439 YDGNGQQVGKYTGT
+1439 YDGNGQQIGKYTGT

-1458 IVTVPGD
+1458 TVTVPGD

-1504 PACQVD
+1504 PTCRVD

-1530 GNYVRLIPTAN
+1530 GNYVRLTPTAN
-1541 ANGSYSYT
+1541 ADGSYSYT
-1549 LPEGVAEVTVA
+1549 LPEGVSEVTVA

-1606 AMEARQVLSA
+1606 AMEARQILSA

>member
-122 AEVSYPDDLQVA
+122 AEASYPDDLQVA
-134 VNRGWFAL
+134 INRGWFAL

-155 AEATAMLK
+155 TEATAMLK

-202 GTITVVNL
+202 GTITVVDL

-439 EFIHGTIYA
+439 EFIYGTIYA

-493 KSYSKQIDIWSRRN
+493 KSYSKQIDIWSRSN

-559 YTVDGDGNATI
+559 YTVDGNGNATI

-591 TAIGYRAFKGNLRL
+591 TAIGNRAFKGNLRL

-612 TITEIGQDAFSGCTG
+612 TVTEIGQDAFSGCTG
-627 LTSIKLPKNLKT
+627 LTSI
-639 LGGDA
+639 
-644 FRDCTGLTSVL
+644 
-655 IPKTVE
+655 
-661 SIHTYSN
+661 
-668 GFFCPFRGCDNLQ
+668 
-681 EVKFEDGMTR
+681 
-691 IPNLILGFC
+691 
-700 GAKLNIVIPDS
+700 
-711 VTEIGEAAFLNS
+711 
-723 GIVAVTIPDTVT
+723 
-735 EIEEDAFSGCTGL
+735 
-748 TSIKLPKNLKILG
+748 
-761 DESFRDCTGL
+761 
-771 TSVLIPKTVE
+771 
-781 NTHSYYGGIYG
+781 
-792 PFRGCDNLQE
+792 
-802 VKFEDGM
+802 
-809 TRIPNLILGFCGA
+809 
-822 KLNIVIPDSVTEIG
+822 
-836 EAAFL
+836 
-841 NSGIVA
+841 
-847 VTIPDT
+847 
-853 VTEIEE
+853 
-859 DAFSGCTG
+859 
-867 LTDVKLPKNL
+867 KLPKNL

-966 AVTIPDAV
+966 AVTIPDTV

-1037 VLPESVQ
+1037 VLPESVKN
-1044 YIRDGAFKNCTA
+1044 IRDSAFKNCTA
-1056 LKEIVWSKAPE
+1056 LKELVWSKAPE
-1067 LIDSNAFY
+1067 LIESNAFY

-1100 DGLTKITIPDGV
+1100 DGLTKITIPDSV

-1180 VTSVSANAFSYLD
+1180 VTSISANAFSYLD

-1209 NTNSIKFVDRQVS
+1209 KTNSIKFVDRQVS
-1222 ATSASLDQTVLTLN
+1222 ATSASLDQTALTLN
-1236 KGASGQLTLTVTP
+1236 KGASGQLMLTVTP

-1266 TVSDTGLVKAVGVGT
+1266 PVSDTGLVKAVGVGT

-1350 ENGLVTALKKGTATV
+1350 ENGLVTALKKGTSTV

-1371 GGGVTRTCQVTVS
+1371 GSGVTRTCQVTVS

-1403 GSCTDVWLYTSPGAQ
+1403 DSCTDVWLYTSPGAQ

-1427 TCMEDGFDYLYI
+1427 TRMEDGFDYLYI
-1439 YDGNGQQVGKYTGT
+1439 YDGNGQQIGKYTGT

-1458 IVTVPGD
+1458 TVTVPGD
-1465 TVKIQINSDG
+1465 MVKIQINSDG

>member
-21 PQVMAEEKPVS
+21 PQAMAEEKPVS
-32 RIEWVRQLV
+32 RIEWVQQLV

-46 TVEEDNYPDNYYS
+46 TVEENNYPDNYYS

-108 FQLDQGAEYTYAES
+108 FQLDQGTAYTYAES
-122 AEVSYPDDLQVA
+122 AEASYPDDLQVA

-155 AEATAMLK
+155 TEATAMLK

-202 GTITVVNL
+202 GTITVVDL

-439 EFIHGTIYA
+439 EFIYGTIYA

-493 KSYSKQIDIWSRRN
+493 KSYSKQIDIWSRSN

-559 YTVDGDGNATI
+559 YTVDGNGNATI

-591 TAIGYRAFKGNLRL
+591 TAIGNRAFKGNLRL

-612 TITEIGQDAFSGCTG
+612 TVTEIGQDAFSGCTG

-639 LGGDA
+639 LERDA
-644 FRDCTGLTSVL
+644 FRGCTGLTSVL

-661 SIHTYSN
+661 NTHYYYDGIYS
-668 GFFCPFRGCDNLQ
+668 PFRGCNNLQ

-691 IPNLILGFC
+691 IPNSILCFC
-700 GAKLNIVIPDS
+700 AAKLNIVIPDS

-723 GIVAVTIPDTVT
+723 GIVAVTIPDAVT
-735 EIEEDAFSGCTGL
+735 EIEEDAFRGCTGL
-748 TSIKLPKNLKILG
+748 ASI
-761 DESFRDCTGL
+761 
-771 TSVLIPKTVE
+771 
-781 NTHSYYGGIYG
+781 
-792 PFRGCDNLQE
+792 
-802 VKFEDGM
+802 
-809 TRIPNLILGFCGA
+809 
-822 KLNIVIPDSVTEIG
+822 
-836 EAAFL
+836 
-841 NSGIVA
+841 
-847 VTIPDT
+847 
-853 VTEIEE
+853 
-859 DAFSGCTG
+859 
-867 LTDVKLPKNL
+867 KLPKNL

-1180 VTSVSANAFSYLD
+1180 VTSISVNAFSYPD

-1209 NTNSIKFVDRQVS
+1209 NTNSIKFVNRQVS
-1222 ATSASLDQTVLTLN
+1222 ATSASLDQTALTLN

-1371 GGGVTRTCQVTVS
+1371 GSGVTRTCQVTVS

-1458 IVTVPGD
+1458 TVTVPGD

-1504 PACQVD
+1504 PTCRVD

-1530 GNYVRLIPTAN
+1530 GNYVRLTPTAN
-1541 ANGSYSYT
+1541 ADGSYSYT
-1549 LPEGVAEVTVA
+1549 LPEGVSEVTVA

-1606 AMEARQVLSA
+1606 AMEARQILSA

>member
-122 AEVSYPDDLQVA
+122 AEASYPDDLQVA

-155 AEATAMLK
+155 TEATAMLK

-202 GTITVVNL
+202 GTITVVDL

-390 YGCSFSMGVSYSSMD
+390 YGYSFSMGVSYSSMD

-439 EFIHGTIYA
+439 EFIYGTIYA

-493 KSYSKQIDIWSRRN
+493 KSYSKQIDIWSRSN

-559 YTVDGDGNATI
+559 YTVDGNGNATI

-591 TAIGYRAFKGNLRL
+591 TAIGNRAFKGNLRL

-612 TITEIGQDAFSGCTG
+612 TVTEIGQDAFSGCTG
-627 LTSIKLPKNLKT
+627 LTSI
-639 LGGDA
+639 
-644 FRDCTGLTSVL
+644 
-655 IPKTVE
+655 
-661 SIHTYSN
+661 
-668 GFFCPFRGCDNLQ
+668 
-681 EVKFEDGMTR
+681 
-691 IPNLILGFC
+691 
-700 GAKLNIVIPDS
+700 
-711 VTEIGEAAFLNS
+711 
-723 GIVAVTIPDTVT
+723 
-735 EIEEDAFSGCTGL
+735 
-748 TSIKLPKNLKILG
+748 
-761 DESFRDCTGL
+761 
-771 TSVLIPKTVE
+771 
-781 NTHSYYGGIYG
+781 
-792 PFRGCDNLQE
+792 
-802 VKFEDGM
+802 
-809 TRIPNLILGFCGA
+809 
-822 KLNIVIPDSVTEIG
+822 
-836 EAAFL
+836 
-841 NSGIVA
+841 
-847 VTIPDT
+847 
-853 VTEIEE
+853 
-859 DAFSGCTG
+859 
-867 LTDVKLPKNL
+867 KLPKNL

-1180 VTSVSANAFSYLD
+1180 VTSISANAFSYLD

-1222 ATSASLDQTVLTLN
+1222 ATSASLDQTALTLN

-1371 GGGVTRTCQVTVS
+1371 GSGVTRTCQVTVS

-1458 IVTVPGD
+1458 TVTVPGD

-1504 PACQVD
+1504 PTCRVD

-1530 GNYVRLIPTAN
+1530 GNYVRLTPTAN
-1541 ANGSYSYT
+1541 ADGSYSYT
-1549 LPEGVAEVTVA
+1549 LPEGVSEVTVA
-1560 VRGDLDGDGKLTAKE
+1560 VRGDLDGDGRLTAKE
-1575 ARRVMTAVTRAD
+1575 ARQVMTAVTRTD
-1587 SLDALQMLCADLNG
+1587 GLDALQMLCADLNG

-1606 AMEARQVLSA
+1606 AMEARQILSA

>member
-32 RIEWVRQLV
+32 RIEWVQQLV

-46 TVEEDNYPDNYYS
+46 TVEENNYPDNYYS

-142 QDGKVLPQQTLTS
+142 QDGKVLPQQTVTS
-155 AEATAMLK
+155 TEAAAMLK

-168 IAGDKVDVGHNNS
+168 IAGDKIDVNHDNS

-210 PAAVKVG
+210 PAAVTVG
-217 TTFVIYRGGFPKGYK
+217 TTFVIYRDGFPNGYK
-232 AVSIREDGQTS
+232 AVSIRQNGHTS

-252 DSILSSADAEGRVQG
+252 DSILSSADAEGRVRS
-267 DLADFEPADGVD
+267 DLADFEAADGVD

-290 TDRTQAARATKHIKD
+290 TDRAQAARATKSIQD

-310 TISGVAVSATLS
+310 TISGVTVSVTLS
-322 ELSLDYGLSGGPTT
+322 KLSLDYALSGGAGRS
-336 PVSARVIL
+336 VSALAIL
-344 NGDASISSTIPFSAP
+344 NGEAAISSTIPFSAP
-359 ASIELGYVPVGFFG
+359 ASIELGYIPVGLLG

-390 YGCSFSMGVSYSSMD
+390 YGCDFSMGVSYSSAG
-405 GFRAIANFSKESF
+405 GFRAIADFTRESF

-439 EFIHGTIYA
+439 EFIYGTIYA

-463 PEYPDLCVGTDSWLY
+463 PEYPDLCVGTDAWMY

-487 SCWKIN
+487 SCWKI
-493 KSYSKQIDIWSRRN
+493 KESYSKQIDIWSRSN

-559 YTVDGDGNATI
+559 YTVDGNGNATI

-591 TAIGYRAFKGNLRL
+591 TAIGNRAFKGNLRL

-612 TITEIGQDAFSGCTG
+612 TVTEIGQDAFSGCR
-627 LTSIKLPKNLKT
+627 N
-639 LGGDA
+639 
-644 FRDCTGLTSVL
+644 LTSVSL
-655 IPKTVE
+655 SNNLDSIYE
-661 SIHTYSN
+661 SAFESTAISTLSLPSKLTRLDRKAFAN
-668 GFFCPFRGCDNLQ
+668 CTNLQ
-681 EVKFEDGMTR
+681 HVSIPATLTTTTYGTISDDWNGPFNGCSSLNSVSFAEGITSILSHLFENCNGLR
-691 IPNLILGFC
+691 EIS
-700 GAKLNIVIPDS
+700 IPDS
-711 VTEIGEAAFLNS
+711 VTEIGEKAFKNCRNLASVSLGNNLDSIYESAFESTAISTLSLPNRLTRLDRKAFANCTNLQHVSIPATLTTTTYGTISDDWNGPFNGCSSLNS
-723 GIVAVTIPDTVT
+723 VSFAEGITSILSHLFENCNGIREIKIPDGVALIG
-735 EIEEDAFSGCTGL
+735 ENAFKNSTL
-748 TSIKLPKNLKILG
+748 TSIDIPGSVTSI
-761 DESFRDCTGL
+761 ESKAFNSCA
-771 TSVLIPKTVE
+771 
-781 NTHSYYGGIYG
+781 
-792 PFRGCDNLQE
+792 
-802 VKFEDGM
+802 
-809 TRIPNLILGFCGA
+809 NLI
-822 KLNIVIPDSVTEIG
+822 S
-836 EAAFL
+836 
-841 NSGIVA
+841 
-847 VTIPDT
+847 
-853 VTEIEE
+853 
-859 DAFSGCTG
+859 
-867 LTDVKLPKNL
+867 
-877 KTLERDA
+877 
-884 FRGCTGLTSVL
+884 
-895 IPKTVENTH
+895 
-904 YYYDGIY
+904 
-911 SPFRGCNNLQEV
+911 
-923 KFEDGMTR
+923 
-931 IPNSILCFCAAKLN
+931 
-945 IVIPDSVT
+945 
-953 EIGEAAFLNSGIV
+953 
-966 AVTIPDAV
+966 
-974 TEIEEDAFRGCT
+974 
-986 GLTDIKLP
+986 IKLP
-994 DSVVNIGTKIFANCT
+994 DSVTAMGTAVFEGCSN
-1009 SLTDVT
+1009 LTDVT
-1015 LPNAWE
+1015 LPGTRMNIMAD
-1021 LIPAS
+1021 
-1026 TFEGCTALEKL
+1026 TFKNCTSLKKI
-1037 VLPESVQ
+1037 VLPETVQ
-1044 YIRDGAFKNCTA
+1044 YIRSGAFSNCIA

-1100 DGLTKITIPDGV
+1100 DGLTKITIPDSV

-1180 VTSVSANAFSYLD
+1180 VTSISANAFSYLD

-1222 ATSASLDQTVLTLN
+1222 ATSASLDQTALTLN

-1350 ENGLVTALKKGTATV
+1350 ENGLVTALKKGTTTV

-1371 GGGVTRTCQVTVS
+1371 GSGVTRTCQVTVS

-1458 IVTVPGD
+1458 TVTVPGD

-1616 VTNSASVKW
+1616 VTNSAAVKW

>member
-122 AEVSYPDDLQVA
+122 AEASYPDDLQVA

-155 AEATAMLK
+155 TEATAMLK

-202 GTITVVNL
+202 GTITVVDL

-439 EFIHGTIYA
+439 EFIYGTIYA

-493 KSYSKQIDIWSRRN
+493 KSYSKQIDIWSRSN

-627 LTSIKLPKNLKT
+627 LTSIKLPKNLK
-639 LGGDA
+639 
-644 FRDCTGLTSVL
+644 
-655 IPKTVE
+655 
-661 SIHTYSN
+661 
-668 GFFCPFRGCDNLQ
+668 
-681 EVKFEDGMTR
+681 
-691 IPNLILGFC
+691 
-700 GAKLNIVIPDS
+700 
-711 VTEIGEAAFLNS
+711 
-723 GIVAVTIPDTVT
+723 
-735 EIEEDAFSGCTGL
+735 
-748 TSIKLPKNLKILG
+748 ILG

-781 NTHSYYGGIYG
+781 NTHYYYDGIYS
-792 PFRGCDNLQE
+792 PFRGCNNLQE

-809 TRIPNLILGFCGA
+809 TRIPNSILCFCGA

-931 IPNSILCFCAAKLN
+931 IPNSILCFCGAKLN

-1180 VTSVSANAFSYLD
+1180 VTSISANAFSYLD

-1222 ATSASLDQTVLTLN
+1222 ATSASLDQTALTLN

-1371 GGGVTRTCQVTVS
+1371 GSGVTRTCQVTVS

-1458 IVTVPGD
+1458 TVTVPGD

>member
-32 RIEWVRQLV
+32 RIEWVQQLV
-41 KAFDM
+41 KTFGM

-59 DMEETSAGYRDLL
+59 DMEETSTGYRDLL

-84 GSAFEPDQPATREF
+84 GLAFEPDQPATREF

-142 QDGKVLPQQTLTS
+142 QDGKVLPQQTVTS
-155 AEATAMLK
+155 TEAAAMLK

-168 IAGDKVDVGHNNS
+168 IAGDKIDVNHDNS

-210 PAAVKVG
+210 PAAVTVG
-217 TTFVIYRGGFPKGYK
+217 TTFVIYRDGFPNGYK
-232 AVSIREDGQTS
+232 AVSIRQNGHTS

-252 DSILSSADAEGRVQG
+252 DSILSSADAEGRVRS
-267 DLADFEPADGVD
+267 DLADFEAADGVD

-290 TDRTQAARATKHIKD
+290 TDRAQAARATKSIQD

-310 TISGVAVSATLS
+310 TISGVTVSVTLS
-322 ELSLDYGLSGGPTT
+322 KLSLDYALSGGAGRS
-336 PVSARVIL
+336 VSALAIL
-344 NGDASISSTIPFSAP
+344 NGEAAISSTIPFSAP
-359 ASIELGYVPVGFFG
+359 ASIELGYIPVGLLG

-390 YGCSFSMGVSYSSMD
+390 YGCDFSMGVSYSSAG
-405 GFRAIANFSKESF
+405 GFRAIADFTRESF

-439 EFIHGTIYA
+439 EFIYGTIYA

-463 PEYPDLCVGTDSWLY
+463 PEYPDLCVGTDAWMY

-487 SCWKIN
+487 SCWKI
-493 KSYSKQIDIWSRRN
+493 KESYSKQIDIWSRSN

-559 YTVDGDGNATI
+559 YTVDGNGNATI

-591 TAIGYRAFKGNLRL
+591 TAIGNRAFKGNLRL

-612 TITEIGQDAFSGCTG
+612 TVTEIGQDAFSGCR
-627 LTSIKLPKNLKT
+627 N
-639 LGGDA
+639 
-644 FRDCTGLTSVL
+644 LTSVSL
-655 IPKTVE
+655 SNNLDSIYE
-661 SIHTYSN
+661 SAFESTAISTLSLPSKLTRLDRKAFAN
-668 GFFCPFRGCDNLQ
+668 CTNLQ
-681 EVKFEDGMTR
+681 HVSIPATLTTTTYGTISDDWNGPFNGCSSLNSVSFAEGITSILSHLFENCNGLR
-691 IPNLILGFC
+691 EIS
-700 GAKLNIVIPDS
+700 IPDS
-711 VTEIGEAAFLNS
+711 VTEIGEKAFKNCRNLASVSLSNNLDSIYESAFESTAISTLSLPSKLTRLDRKAFANCTNLQHVSIPATLTTTTYGTISDDWNGPFNGCSSLNS
-723 GIVAVTIPDTVT
+723 VSFAEGITSILSHLFENCNGIREIKIPDGVALIG
-735 EIEEDAFSGCTGL
+735 ENAFKNSTL
-748 TSIKLPKNLKILG
+748 TSIDIPGSVTSI
-761 DESFRDCTGL
+761 ESKAFNSCA
-771 TSVLIPKTVE
+771 
-781 NTHSYYGGIYG
+781 
-792 PFRGCDNLQE
+792 
-802 VKFEDGM
+802 
-809 TRIPNLILGFCGA
+809 NLI
-822 KLNIVIPDSVTEIG
+822 S
-836 EAAFL
+836 
-841 NSGIVA
+841 
-847 VTIPDT
+847 
-853 VTEIEE
+853 
-859 DAFSGCTG
+859 
-867 LTDVKLPKNL
+867 
-877 KTLERDA
+877 
-884 FRGCTGLTSVL
+884 
-895 IPKTVENTH
+895 
-904 YYYDGIY
+904 
-911 SPFRGCNNLQEV
+911 
-923 KFEDGMTR
+923 
-931 IPNSILCFCAAKLN
+931 
-945 IVIPDSVT
+945 
-953 EIGEAAFLNSGIV
+953 
-966 AVTIPDAV
+966 
-974 TEIEEDAFRGCT
+974 
-986 GLTDIKLP
+986 IKLP
-994 DSVVNIGTKIFANCT
+994 DSVTAMGTAVFEGCSN
-1009 SLTDVT
+1009 LTDVT
-1015 LPNAWE
+1015 LPGTRMNIMAD
-1021 LIPAS
+1021 
-1026 TFEGCTALEKL
+1026 TFKNCTSLKKI
-1037 VLPESVQ
+1037 VLPETVQ
-1044 YIRDGAFKNCTA
+1044 YIRSGAFSNCIA

-1100 DGLTKITIPDGV
+1100 DGLTKITIPDSV

-1180 VTSVSANAFSYLD
+1180 VTSISANAFSYLD

-1222 ATSASLDQTVLTLN
+1222 ATSASLDQTALTLN

-1350 ENGLVTALKKGTATV
+1350 ENGLVTALKKGTTTV

-1371 GGGVTRTCQVTVS
+1371 GSGVTRTCQVTVS

-1403 GSCTDVWLYTSPGAQ
+1403 DSCTDVWLYTSPGAQ

-1427 TCMEDGFDYLYI
+1427 TRMEDGFDYLYI
-1439 YDGNGQQVGKYTGT
+1439 YDGNGQQIGKYTGT
-1453 ELAGT
+1453 DLAGT
-1458 IVTVPGD
+1458 TVTVPGD
-1465 TVKIQINSDG
+1465 MVKIQINSDG

-1575 ARRVMTAVTRAD
+1575 ARQVMTAVTRAD

>member
-21 PQVMAEEKPVS
+21 PQAMAEEKPVS
-32 RIEWVRQLV
+32 RIEWVQQLV

-46 TVEEDNYPDNYYS
+46 TVEENNYPDNYYS

-108 FQLDQGAEYTYAES
+108 FQLDQGTAYTYAES
-122 AEVSYPDDLQVA
+122 AEASYPDDLQVA

-155 AEATAMLK
+155 TEATAMLK

-559 YTVDGDGNATI
+559 YTVDGNGNATI

-591 TAIGYRAFKGNLRL
+591 TAIGNRAFKGNLRL

-612 TITEIGQDAFSGCTG
+612 TVTEIGQDAFSGCTG
-627 LTSIKLPKNLKT
+627 LTSI
-639 LGGDA
+639 
-644 FRDCTGLTSVL
+644 
-655 IPKTVE
+655 
-661 SIHTYSN
+661 
-668 GFFCPFRGCDNLQ
+668 
-681 EVKFEDGMTR
+681 
-691 IPNLILGFC
+691 
-700 GAKLNIVIPDS
+700 
-711 VTEIGEAAFLNS
+711 
-723 GIVAVTIPDTVT
+723 
-735 EIEEDAFSGCTGL
+735 
-748 TSIKLPKNLKILG
+748 
-761 DESFRDCTGL
+761 
-771 TSVLIPKTVE
+771 
-781 NTHSYYGGIYG
+781 
-792 PFRGCDNLQE
+792 
-802 VKFEDGM
+802 
-809 TRIPNLILGFCGA
+809 
-822 KLNIVIPDSVTEIG
+822 
-836 EAAFL
+836 
-841 NSGIVA
+841 
-847 VTIPDT
+847 
-853 VTEIEE
+853 
-859 DAFSGCTG
+859 
-867 LTDVKLPKNL
+867 KLPKNL

-1180 VTSVSANAFSYLD
+1180 VTSISANAFSYLD

-1222 ATSASLDQTVLTLN
+1222 ATSASLDQTALTLN

-1371 GGGVTRTCQVTVS
+1371 GSGVTRTCQVTVS

-1458 IVTVPGD
+1458 TVTVPGD

>member
-1 MKQKLIA
+1 MRKKERYHMKQKLIA
-8 LILVLC
+8 LMLVLC

-21 PQVMAEEKPVS
+21 PHAMAEEKPVS
-32 RIEWVRQLV
+32 RIEWVQQLV

-46 TVEEDNYPDNYYS
+46 TVEENNYPDNYYS

-108 FQLDQGAEYTYAES
+108 FQLDQGTAYTYAES

-155 AEATAMLK
+155 TEATAMLK

-439 EFIHGTIYA
+439 EFIYGTIYA

-493 KSYSKQIDIWSRRN
+493 KSYSKQIDIWSRSN

-559 YTVDGDGNATI
+559 YTVDGNGNATI

-591 TAIGYRAFKGNLRL
+591 TAIGNRAFKGNLRL

-627 LTSIKLPKNLKT
+627 LTSIKLP
-639 LGGDA
+639 
-644 FRDCTGLTSVL
+644 R
-655 IPKTVE
+655 
-661 SIHTYSN
+661 
-668 GFFCPFRGCDNLQ
+668 
-681 EVKFEDGMTR
+681 
-691 IPNLILGFC
+691 
-700 GAKLNIVIPDS
+700 
-711 VTEIGEAAFLNS
+711 
-723 GIVAVTIPDTVT
+723 
-735 EIEEDAFSGCTGL
+735 
-748 TSIKLPKNLKILG
+748 
-761 DESFRDCTGL
+761 
-771 TSVLIPKTVE
+771 
-781 NTHSYYGGIYG
+781 
-792 PFRGCDNLQE
+792 
-802 VKFEDGM
+802 
-809 TRIPNLILGFCGA
+809 
-822 KLNIVIPDSVTEIG
+822 
-836 EAAFL
+836 
-841 NSGIVA
+841 
-847 VTIPDT
+847 
-853 VTEIEE
+853 
-859 DAFSGCTG
+859 
-867 LTDVKLPKNL
+867 NL
-877 KTLERDA
+877 KTLESDA
-884 FRGCTGLTSVL
+884 FRDCTGLTSVL

-966 AVTIPDAV
+966 AVTIPDTV

-1037 VLPESVQ
+1037 VLPESVKN
-1044 YIRDGAFKNCTA
+1044 IRDSAFKNCTA
-1056 LKEIVWSKAPE
+1056 LKELVWSKVPE
-1067 LIDSNAFY
+1067 LIESNAFY

-1100 DGLTKITIPDGV
+1100 DGLTKITIPDSV

-1180 VTSVSANAFSYLD
+1180 VTSISANAFSYLD

-1209 NTNSIKFVDRQVS
+1209 KTNSIKFVDRQVS
-1222 ATSASLDQTVLTLN
+1222 ATSASLDQTALTLN
-1236 KGASGQLTLTVTP
+1236 KGASGQLMLTVTP

-1350 ENGLVTALKKGTATV
+1350 ENGLVTALKKGTSTV

-1371 GGGVTRTCQVTVS
+1371 GSGVTRTCQVTVS

-1403 GSCTDVWLYTSPGAQ
+1403 DSCTDVWLYTSPGAQ

-1427 TCMEDGFDYLYI
+1427 TRMEDGFDYLYI
-1439 YDGNGQQVGKYTGT
+1439 YDGNGQQIGKYTGT

-1458 IVTVPGD
+1458 TVTVPGD
-1465 TVKIQINSDG
+1465 MVKIQINSDG

>member
-32 RIEWVRQLV
+32 RIEWVQQLV
-41 KAFDM
+41 KTFGM

-59 DMEETSAGYRDLL
+59 DMEETSTGYRDLL

-84 GSAFEPDQPATREF
+84 GLAFEPDQPATREF

-142 QDGKVLPQQTLTS
+142 QDGKVLPQQTVTS
-155 AEATAMLK
+155 TEAAAMLK

-168 IAGDKVDVGHNNS
+168 IAGDKIDVNHDNS

-210 PAAVKVG
+210 PAAVTVG
-217 TTFVIYRGGFPKGYK
+217 TTFVIYRDGFPNGYK
-232 AVSIREDGQTS
+232 AVSIRQNGHTS

-252 DSILSSADAEGRVQG
+252 DSILSSADAEGRVRS
-267 DLADFEPADGVD
+267 DLADFEAADGVD

-290 TDRTQAARATKHIKD
+290 TDRAQAARATKSIQD

-310 TISGVAVSATLS
+310 TISGVTVSVTLS
-322 ELSLDYGLSGGPTT
+322 KLSLDYALSGGAGRS
-336 PVSARVIL
+336 VSALAIL
-344 NGDASISSTIPFSAP
+344 NGEAAISSTIPFSAP
-359 ASIELGYVPVGFFG
+359 ASIELGYIPVGLLG

-390 YGCSFSMGVSYSSMD
+390 YGCDFSMGVSYSSAG
-405 GFRAIANFSKESF
+405 GFRAIADFTRESF

-439 EFIHGTIYA
+439 EFIYGTIYA

-463 PEYPDLCVGTDSWLY
+463 PEYPDLCVGTDAWMY

-487 SCWKIN
+487 SCWKI
-493 KSYSKQIDIWSRRN
+493 KESYSKQIDIWSRSN

-559 YTVDGDGNATI
+559 YTVDGNGNATI

-591 TAIGYRAFKGNLRL
+591 TAIGNRAFKGNLRL

-612 TITEIGQDAFSGCTG
+612 TVTEIGQDAFSGCRNLTSVSLSNNLDSIYESAFESTAISTLSLPSKLTRLDRKAFANCTNLQHVSIPATLTTTTYG
-627 LTSIKLPKNLKT
+627 TISDDWNGPFNGCSSLNSVSFAEGITSILSHLFENCNGIREIKIPDGVALIGENAFKNSTLTSIDIPGSVTSIESK
-639 LGGDA
+639 A
-644 FRDCTGLTSVL
+644 FNSCA
-655 IPKTVE
+655 
-661 SIHTYSN
+661 
-668 GFFCPFRGCDNLQ
+668 
-681 EVKFEDGMTR
+681 
-691 IPNLILGFC
+691 NLI
-700 GAKLNIVIPDS
+700 S
-711 VTEIGEAAFLNS
+711 
-723 GIVAVTIPDTVT
+723 
-735 EIEEDAFSGCTGL
+735 
-748 TSIKLPKNLKILG
+748 
-761 DESFRDCTGL
+761 
-771 TSVLIPKTVE
+771 
-781 NTHSYYGGIYG
+781 
-792 PFRGCDNLQE
+792 
-802 VKFEDGM
+802 
-809 TRIPNLILGFCGA
+809 
-822 KLNIVIPDSVTEIG
+822 
-836 EAAFL
+836 
-841 NSGIVA
+841 
-847 VTIPDT
+847 
-853 VTEIEE
+853 
-859 DAFSGCTG
+859 
-867 LTDVKLPKNL
+867 
-877 KTLERDA
+877 
-884 FRGCTGLTSVL
+884 
-895 IPKTVENTH
+895 
-904 YYYDGIY
+904 
-911 SPFRGCNNLQEV
+911 
-923 KFEDGMTR
+923 
-931 IPNSILCFCAAKLN
+931 
-945 IVIPDSVT
+945 
-953 EIGEAAFLNSGIV
+953 
-966 AVTIPDAV
+966 
-974 TEIEEDAFRGCT
+974 
-986 GLTDIKLP
+986 IKLP
-994 DSVVNIGTKIFANCT
+994 DSVTAMGTAVFEGCSN
-1009 SLTDVT
+1009 LTDVT
-1015 LPNAWE
+1015 LPGTRMNIMAD
-1021 LIPAS
+1021 
-1026 TFEGCTALEKL
+1026 TFKNCTSLKKI
-1037 VLPESVQ
+1037 VLPETVQ
-1044 YIRDGAFKNCTA
+1044 YIRSGAFSNCIA

-1100 DGLTKITIPDGV
+1100 DGLTKITIPDSV

-1180 VTSVSANAFSYLD
+1180 VTSISANAFSYLD

-1209 NTNSIKFVDRQVS
+1209 KTNSIKFVDRQVS
-1222 ATSASLDQTVLTLN
+1222 ATSASLDQTALTLN
-1236 KGASGQLTLTVTP
+1236 KGASGQLMLTVTP

-1350 ENGLVTALKKGTATV
+1350 ENGLVTALKKGTSTV

-1371 GGGVTRTCQVTVS
+1371 GSGVTRTCQVTVS

-1403 GSCTDVWLYTSPGAQ
+1403 DSCTDVWLYTSPGAQ

-1427 TCMEDGFDYLYI
+1427 TRMEDGFDYLYI
-1439 YDGNGQQVGKYTGT
+1439 YDGNGQQIGKYTGT

-1458 IVTVPGD
+1458 TVTVPGD
-1465 TVKIQINSDG
+1465 MVKIQINSDG

>member
-134 VNRGWFAL
+134 VNRRWFAL

-155 AEATAMLK
+155 TEATAMLK

-232 AVSIREDGQTS
+232 AVSIRENGQTS

-322 ELSLDYGLSGGPTT
+322 ELSLDYGLSGRPTT

-439 EFIHGTIYA
+439 EFIYGTIYA

-493 KSYSKQIDIWSRRN
+493 KSYSKQIDIWSRSN

-559 YTVDGDGNATI
+559 YTVDGNGNATI

-591 TAIGYRAFKGNLRL
+591 TAIGNRAFKGNLRL

-612 TITEIGQDAFSGCTG
+612 TVTEIGQDAFSGCTG

-639 LGGDA
+639 LERDA
-644 FRDCTGLTSVL
+644 FRGCTGLTSVL

-661 SIHTYSN
+661 NTHYYYDGIYS
-668 GFFCPFRGCDNLQ
+668 PFRGCNNLQ

-691 IPNLILGFC
+691 IPNSILCFC
-700 GAKLNIVIPDS
+700 AAKLNIVIPDS

-723 GIVAVTIPDTVT
+723 GIVAVTIPDAVT
-735 EIEEDAFSGCTGL
+735 EIEEDAFRGCTGL
-748 TSIKLPKNLKILG
+748 ASI
-761 DESFRDCTGL
+761 
-771 TSVLIPKTVE
+771 
-781 NTHSYYGGIYG
+781 
-792 PFRGCDNLQE
+792 
-802 VKFEDGM
+802 
-809 TRIPNLILGFCGA
+809 
-822 KLNIVIPDSVTEIG
+822 
-836 EAAFL
+836 
-841 NSGIVA
+841 
-847 VTIPDT
+847 
-853 VTEIEE
+853 
-859 DAFSGCTG
+859 
-867 LTDVKLPKNL
+867 KLPKNL

-1180 VTSVSANAFSYLD
+1180 VTSISANAFSYLD

-1222 ATSASLDQTVLTLN
+1222 ATSASLDQTALTLN

-1350 ENGLVTALKKGTATV
+1350 ENGLVTALKKGTSTV

-1371 GGGVTRTCQVTVS
+1371 GSGVTRTCQVTVS

-1403 GSCTDVWLYTSPGAQ
+1403 DSCTDVWLYTSPGAQ

-1427 TCMEDGFDYLYI
+1427 TRMEDGFDYLYI
-1439 YDGNGQQVGKYTGT
+1439 YDGNGQQIGKYTGT

-1458 IVTVPGD
+1458 TVTVPGD
-1465 TVKIQINSDG
+1465 MVKIQINSDG

-1616 VTNSASVKW
+1616 VTNSAAVKW

>member
-122 AEVSYPDDLQVA
+122 AEASYPDDLQVA

-155 AEATAMLK
+155 TEATAMLK

-202 GTITVVNL
+202 GTITVVDL

-439 EFIHGTIYA
+439 EFIYGTIYA

-493 KSYSKQIDIWSRRN
+493 KSYSKQIDIWSRSN

-559 YTVDGDGNATI
+559 YTVDGNGNATI

-591 TAIGYRAFKGNLRL
+591 TAIGNRAFKGNLRL

-612 TITEIGQDAFSGCTG
+612 TVTEIGQDAFSGCTG

-639 LGGDA
+639 LERDA
-644 FRDCTGLTSVL
+644 FRGCTGLTSVL

-661 SIHTYSN
+661 NTHYYYDGIYS
-668 GFFCPFRGCDNLQ
+668 PFRGCNNLQ

-691 IPNLILGFC
+691 IPNSILCFC
-700 GAKLNIVIPDS
+700 AAKLNIVIPDS

-723 GIVAVTIPDTVT
+723 GIVAVTIPDAVT
-735 EIEEDAFSGCTGL
+735 EIEEDAFRGCTGL
-748 TSIKLPKNLKILG
+748 ASI
-761 DESFRDCTGL
+761 
-771 TSVLIPKTVE
+771 
-781 NTHSYYGGIYG
+781 
-792 PFRGCDNLQE
+792 
-802 VKFEDGM
+802 
-809 TRIPNLILGFCGA
+809 
-822 KLNIVIPDSVTEIG
+822 
-836 EAAFL
+836 
-841 NSGIVA
+841 
-847 VTIPDT
+847 
-853 VTEIEE
+853 
-859 DAFSGCTG
+859 
-867 LTDVKLPKNL
+867 KLPKNL

-1180 VTSVSANAFSYLD
+1180 VTSISANAFSYLD

-1222 ATSASLDQTVLTLN
+1222 ATSASLDQTALTLN

-1332 ADQRVQWTSSDPA
+1332 ADQRVQWTSSDPT

-1371 GGGVTRTCQVTVS
+1371 GSGVTRTCQVTVS

-1458 IVTVPGD
+1458 TVTVPGD

-1504 PACQVD
+1504 PTCRVD

-1530 GNYVRLIPTAN
+1530 GNYVRLTPTAN
-1541 ANGSYSYT
+1541 ADGSYSYT
-1549 LPEGVAEVTVA
+1549 LPEGVSEVTVA

-1606 AMEARQVLSA
+1606 AMEARQILSA

>member
-21 PQVMAEEKPVS
+21 PHAMAEEKPVS
-32 RIEWVRQLV
+32 RIEWVQQLV

-46 TVEEDNYPDNYYS
+46 TVEENNYPDNYYS

-122 AEVSYPDDLQVA
+122 AEASYPDDLQVA

-155 AEATAMLK
+155 TEATAMLK

-439 EFIHGTIYA
+439 EFIYGTIYA

-493 KSYSKQIDIWSRRN
+493 KSYSKQIDIWSRSN

-559 YTVDGDGNATI
+559 YTVDGNGNATI

-591 TAIGYRAFKGNLRL
+591 TAIGNRAFKGNLRL

-612 TITEIGQDAFSGCTG
+612 TVTEIGQDAFSGCR
-627 LTSIKLPKNLKT
+627 N
-639 LGGDA
+639 
-644 FRDCTGLTSVL
+644 LTSVSL
-655 IPKTVE
+655 SNNLDSIYE
-661 SIHTYSN
+661 SAFESTAISTLSLPSKLTRLDRKAFAN
-668 GFFCPFRGCDNLQ
+668 CTNLQ
-681 EVKFEDGMTR
+681 RVSIPATLTTTTYGTISDDWNGPFNGCSSLNSVSFAEGITSVLSHLFENCNGLR
-691 IPNLILGFC
+691 EIS
-700 GAKLNIVIPDS
+700 IPDS
-711 VTEIGEAAFLNS
+711 VTEIGEKAFKNCRNLASVSLGNNLDSIYESAFESTAISTLSLPNRLTRLDRKAFANCSNLQHVSIPATLTTTTYGTTSDDWNGPFNGCSSLNS
-723 GIVAVTIPDTVT
+723 VSFAEGVTSILSHLFENCNGIREIKIPDGVALIG
-735 EIEEDAFSGCTGL
+735 ENAFKNSTL
-748 TSIKLPKNLKILG
+748 TSIDIPGSVTSI
-761 DESFRDCTGL
+761 ESKAFNSCA
-771 TSVLIPKTVE
+771 
-781 NTHSYYGGIYG
+781 
-792 PFRGCDNLQE
+792 
-802 VKFEDGM
+802 
-809 TRIPNLILGFCGA
+809 NLI
-822 KLNIVIPDSVTEIG
+822 S
-836 EAAFL
+836 
-841 NSGIVA
+841 
-847 VTIPDT
+847 
-853 VTEIEE
+853 
-859 DAFSGCTG
+859 
-867 LTDVKLPKNL
+867 
-877 KTLERDA
+877 
-884 FRGCTGLTSVL
+884 
-895 IPKTVENTH
+895 
-904 YYYDGIY
+904 
-911 SPFRGCNNLQEV
+911 
-923 KFEDGMTR
+923 
-931 IPNSILCFCAAKLN
+931 
-945 IVIPDSVT
+945 
-953 EIGEAAFLNSGIV
+953 
-966 AVTIPDAV
+966 
-974 TEIEEDAFRGCT
+974 
-986 GLTDIKLP
+986 IKLP
-994 DSVVNIGTKIFANCT
+994 DSVTAMGTAVFEGCSN
-1009 SLTDVT
+1009 LTDVT
-1015 LPNAWE
+1015 LPSSREN
-1021 LIPAS
+1021 IMAS
-1026 TFEGCTALEKL
+1026 TFAGCTALEKL
-1037 VLPESVQ
+1037 VLPESVKN
-1044 YIRDGAFKNCTA
+1044 IRDSAFKNCTA
-1056 LKEIVWSKAPE
+1056 LKELVWSKAPE
-1067 LIDSNAFY
+1067 LIESNAFY

-1100 DGLTKITIPDGV
+1100 DGLTKITIPDSV

-1180 VTSVSANAFSYLD
+1180 VTSISANAFSYLD

-1209 NTNSIKFVDRQVS
+1209 KTNSIKFVDRQVS
-1222 ATSASLDQTVLTLN
+1222 ATSASLDQTALTLN
-1236 KGASGQLTLTVTP
+1236 KGASGQLMLTVTP

-1350 ENGLVTALKKGTATV
+1350 ENGLVTALKKGTSTV

-1371 GGGVTRTCQVTVS
+1371 GSGVTRTCQVTVS

-1403 GSCTDVWLYTSPGAQ
+1403 DSCTDVWLYTSPGAQ

-1439 YDGNGQQVGKYTGT
+1439 YDGNGQQIGKYTGT

-1458 IVTVPGD
+1458 TVTVPGD
-1465 TVKIQINSDG
+1465 MVKIQINSDG

-1587 SLDALQMLCADLNG
+1587 SLDTLQMLCADLNG

>member
-122 AEVSYPDDLQVA
+122 AEASYPDDLQVA

-155 AEATAMLK
+155 TEATAMLK

-232 AVSIREDGQTS
+232 AVSIRENGQTS

-439 EFIHGTIYA
+439 EFIYGTIYA

-493 KSYSKQIDIWSRRN
+493 KSYSKQIDIWSRSN

-559 YTVDGDGNATI
+559 YTVDGNGNATI

-591 TAIGYRAFKGNLRL
+591 TAIGNRAFKGNLRL

-612 TITEIGQDAFSGCTG
+612 TVTEIGQDAFSGCTG
-627 LTSIKLPKNLKT
+627 LTSI
-639 LGGDA
+639 
-644 FRDCTGLTSVL
+644 
-655 IPKTVE
+655 
-661 SIHTYSN
+661 
-668 GFFCPFRGCDNLQ
+668 
-681 EVKFEDGMTR
+681 
-691 IPNLILGFC
+691 
-700 GAKLNIVIPDS
+700 
-711 VTEIGEAAFLNS
+711 
-723 GIVAVTIPDTVT
+723 
-735 EIEEDAFSGCTGL
+735 
-748 TSIKLPKNLKILG
+748 
-761 DESFRDCTGL
+761 
-771 TSVLIPKTVE
+771 
-781 NTHSYYGGIYG
+781 
-792 PFRGCDNLQE
+792 
-802 VKFEDGM
+802 
-809 TRIPNLILGFCGA
+809 
-822 KLNIVIPDSVTEIG
+822 
-836 EAAFL
+836 
-841 NSGIVA
+841 
-847 VTIPDT
+847 
-853 VTEIEE
+853 
-859 DAFSGCTG
+859 
-867 LTDVKLPKNL
+867 KLPKNL

-1056 LKEIVWSKAPE
+1056 LKELVWSKAPE
-1067 LIDSNAFY
+1067 LIESNAFY

-1100 DGLTKITIPDGV
+1100 DGLTKITIPDSV

-1180 VTSVSANAFSYLD
+1180 VTSISANAFSYLD

-1209 NTNSIKFVDRQVS
+1209 KTNSIKFVDRQVS
-1222 ATSASLDQTVLTLN
+1222 ATSASLDQTALTLN
-1236 KGASGQLTLTVTP
+1236 KGASGQLMLTVTP

-1350 ENGLVTALKKGTATV
+1350 ENGLVTALKKGTSTV

-1371 GGGVTRTCQVTVS
+1371 GSGVTRTCQVTVS

-1403 GSCTDVWLYTSPGAQ
+1403 DSCTDVWLYTSPGAQ

-1427 TCMEDGFDYLYI
+1427 TRMEDGFDYLYI
-1439 YDGNGQQVGKYTGT
+1439 YDGNGQQIGKYTGT

-1458 IVTVPGD
+1458 TVTVPGD
-1465 TVKIQINSDG
+1465 MVKIQINSDG

-1616 VTNSASVKW
+1616 VTNSAAVKW

>member
-32 RIEWVRQLV
+32 RIEWVQQLV
-41 KAFDM
+41 KTFGM

-59 DMEETSAGYRDLL
+59 DMEETSTGYRDLL

-84 GSAFEPDQPATREF
+84 GLAFEPDQPATREF

-122 AEVSYPDDLQVA
+122 AEVSYPDDLQVT

-142 QDGKVLPQQTLTS
+142 QDGKVLPQQTVTS
-155 AEATAMLK
+155 TEAAAMLK

-168 IAGDKVDVGHNNS
+168 IAGDKIDVNHDNS

-210 PAAVKVG
+210 PAAVTVG
-217 TTFVIYRGGFPKGYK
+217 TTFVIYRDGFPNGYK
-232 AVSIREDGQTS
+232 AVSIRQNGHTS

-252 DSILSSADAEGRVQG
+252 DSILSSADAEGRVRS
-267 DLADFEPADGVD
+267 DLADFEAADGVD

-290 TDRTQAARATKHIKD
+290 TDRAQAARATKSIQD

-310 TISGVAVSATLS
+310 TISGVTVSVTLS
-322 ELSLDYGLSGGPTT
+322 KLSLDYALSGGAGRS
-336 PVSARVIL
+336 VSALAIL
-344 NGDASISSTIPFSAP
+344 NGEAAISSTIPFSAP
-359 ASIELGYVPVGFFG
+359 ASIELGYIPVGLLG

-390 YGCSFSMGVSYSSMD
+390 YGCDFSMGVSYSSAG
-405 GFRAIANFSKESF
+405 GFRAIADFTRESF

-439 EFIHGTIYA
+439 EFIYGTIYA

-463 PEYPDLCVGTDSWLY
+463 PEYPDLCVGTDAWMY

-487 SCWKIN
+487 SCWKI
-493 KSYSKQIDIWSRRN
+493 KESYSKQIDIWSRSN

-559 YTVDGDGNATI
+559 YTVDGNGNATI

-591 TAIGYRAFKGNLRL
+591 TAIGNRAFKGNLRL

-612 TITEIGQDAFSGCTG
+612 TVTEIGQDAFSGCRNLTSVSLSNNLDSIYESAFESTAISTLSLPSKLTRLDRKAFANCTNLQHVSIPATLTTTTYG
-627 LTSIKLPKNLKT
+627 TISDDWNGPFNGCSSLNSVSFAEGITSILSHLFENCNGIREIKIPDGVALIGENAFKNSTLTSIDIPGSVTSIESK
-639 LGGDA
+639 A
-644 FRDCTGLTSVL
+644 FNSCA
-655 IPKTVE
+655 
-661 SIHTYSN
+661 
-668 GFFCPFRGCDNLQ
+668 
-681 EVKFEDGMTR
+681 
-691 IPNLILGFC
+691 NLI
-700 GAKLNIVIPDS
+700 S
-711 VTEIGEAAFLNS
+711 
-723 GIVAVTIPDTVT
+723 
-735 EIEEDAFSGCTGL
+735 
-748 TSIKLPKNLKILG
+748 
-761 DESFRDCTGL
+761 
-771 TSVLIPKTVE
+771 
-781 NTHSYYGGIYG
+781 
-792 PFRGCDNLQE
+792 
-802 VKFEDGM
+802 
-809 TRIPNLILGFCGA
+809 
-822 KLNIVIPDSVTEIG
+822 
-836 EAAFL
+836 
-841 NSGIVA
+841 
-847 VTIPDT
+847 
-853 VTEIEE
+853 
-859 DAFSGCTG
+859 
-867 LTDVKLPKNL
+867 
-877 KTLERDA
+877 
-884 FRGCTGLTSVL
+884 
-895 IPKTVENTH
+895 
-904 YYYDGIY
+904 
-911 SPFRGCNNLQEV
+911 
-923 KFEDGMTR
+923 
-931 IPNSILCFCAAKLN
+931 
-945 IVIPDSVT
+945 
-953 EIGEAAFLNSGIV
+953 
-966 AVTIPDAV
+966 
-974 TEIEEDAFRGCT
+974 
-986 GLTDIKLP
+986 IKLP
-994 DSVVNIGTKIFANCT
+994 DSVTAMGTAVFEGCSN
-1009 SLTDVT
+1009 LTDVT
-1015 LPNAWE
+1015 LPGTRMNIMAD
-1021 LIPAS
+1021 
-1026 TFEGCTALEKL
+1026 TFKNCTSLKKI
-1037 VLPESVQ
+1037 VLPETVQ
-1044 YIRDGAFKNCTA
+1044 YIRSGAFSNCIA

-1100 DGLTKITIPDGV
+1100 DGLTKITIPDSV

-1180 VTSVSANAFSYLD
+1180 VTSISANAFSYLD

-1222 ATSASLDQTVLTLN
+1222 ATSASLDQTALTLN

-1350 ENGLVTALKKGTATV
+1350 ENGLVTALKKGTTTV

-1371 GGGVTRTCQVTVS
+1371 GSGVTRTCQVTVS

-1403 GSCTDVWLYTSPGAQ
+1403 DSCTDVWLYTSPGAQ

-1427 TCMEDGFDYLYI
+1427 TRMEDGFDYLYI
-1439 YDGNGQQVGKYTGT
+1439 YDGNGQQIGKYTGT
-1453 ELAGT
+1453 DLAGT
-1458 IVTVPGD
+1458 TVTVPGD
-1465 TVKIQINSDG
+1465 MVKIQINSDG

>member
-122 AEVSYPDDLQVA
+122 AEASYPDDLQVA

-155 AEATAMLK
+155 TEATAMLK

-202 GTITVVNL
+202 GTITVVDL

-390 YGCSFSMGVSYSSMD
+390 YGYSFSMGVSYSSMD

-439 EFIHGTIYA
+439 EFIYGTIYA

-493 KSYSKQIDIWSRRN
+493 KSYSKQIDIWSRSN

-559 YTVDGDGNATI
+559 YTVDGNGNATI

-591 TAIGYRAFKGNLRL
+591 TAIGNRAFKGNLRL

-612 TITEIGQDAFSGCTG
+612 TVTEIGQDAFSGCTG
-627 LTSIKLPKNLKT
+627 LTSI
-639 LGGDA
+639 
-644 FRDCTGLTSVL
+644 
-655 IPKTVE
+655 
-661 SIHTYSN
+661 
-668 GFFCPFRGCDNLQ
+668 
-681 EVKFEDGMTR
+681 
-691 IPNLILGFC
+691 
-700 GAKLNIVIPDS
+700 
-711 VTEIGEAAFLNS
+711 
-723 GIVAVTIPDTVT
+723 
-735 EIEEDAFSGCTGL
+735 
-748 TSIKLPKNLKILG
+748 
-761 DESFRDCTGL
+761 
-771 TSVLIPKTVE
+771 
-781 NTHSYYGGIYG
+781 
-792 PFRGCDNLQE
+792 
-802 VKFEDGM
+802 
-809 TRIPNLILGFCGA
+809 
-822 KLNIVIPDSVTEIG
+822 
-836 EAAFL
+836 
-841 NSGIVA
+841 
-847 VTIPDT
+847 
-853 VTEIEE
+853 
-859 DAFSGCTG
+859 
-867 LTDVKLPKNL
+867 KLPKNL

-1180 VTSVSANAFSYLD
+1180 VTSISANAFSYLD

-1222 ATSASLDQTVLTLN
+1222 ATSASLDQTALTLN

-1371 GGGVTRTCQVTVS
+1371 GSGVTRTCQVTVS

-1458 IVTVPGD
+1458 TVTVPGD

-1504 PACQVD
+1504 PTCRVD

-1530 GNYVRLIPTAN
+1530 GNYVRLTPTAN
-1541 ANGSYSYT
+1541 ADGSYSYT
-1549 LPEGVAEVTVA
+1549 LPEGVSEVTVA

-1575 ARRVMTAVTRAD
+1575 ARQVMTAVTRTD
-1587 SLDALQMLCADLNG
+1587 GLDALQMLCADLNG

-1606 AMEARQVLSA
+1606 AMEARQILSA

>member
-32 RIEWVRQLV
+32 RIEWVQQLV
-41 KAFDM
+41 KTFGM

-59 DMEETSAGYRDLL
+59 DMEETSTGYRDLL

-84 GSAFEPDQPATREF
+84 GLAFEPDQPATREF

-142 QDGKVLPQQTLTS
+142 QDGKVLPQQTVTS
-155 AEATAMLK
+155 TEAAAMLK

-168 IAGDKVDVGHNNS
+168 IAGDKIDVNHDNS

-210 PAAVKVG
+210 PAAVTVG
-217 TTFVIYRGGFPKGYK
+217 TTFVIYRDGFPNGYK
-232 AVSIREDGQTS
+232 AVSIRQNGHTS

-252 DSILSSADAEGRVQG
+252 DSILSSADAEGRVRS
-267 DLADFEPADGVD
+267 DLADFEAADGVD

-290 TDRTQAARATKHIKD
+290 TDRAQAARATKSIQD

-310 TISGVAVSATLS
+310 TISGVTVSVTLS
-322 ELSLDYGLSGGPTT
+322 KLSLDYALSGGAGRS
-336 PVSARVIL
+336 VSALAIL
-344 NGDASISSTIPFSAP
+344 NGEAAISSTIPFSAP
-359 ASIELGYVPVGFFG
+359 ASIELGYIPVGLLG

-390 YGCSFSMGVSYSSMD
+390 YGCDFSMGVSYSSAG
-405 GFRAIANFSKESF
+405 GFRAIADFTRESF

-439 EFIHGTIYA
+439 EFIYGTIYA

-463 PEYPDLCVGTDSWLY
+463 PEYPDLCVGTDAWMY

-487 SCWKIN
+487 SCWKI
-493 KSYSKQIDIWSRRN
+493 KESYSKQIDIWSRSN

-559 YTVDGDGNATI
+559 YTVDGNGNATI

-591 TAIGYRAFKGNLRL
+591 TAIGNRAFKGNLRL

-612 TITEIGQDAFSGCTG
+612 TVTEIGQDAFSGCR
-627 LTSIKLPKNLKT
+627 N
-639 LGGDA
+639 
-644 FRDCTGLTSVL
+644 LTSVSL
-655 IPKTVE
+655 SNNLDSIYE
-661 SIHTYSN
+661 SAFESTAISTLSLPSKLTRLDRKAFAN
-668 GFFCPFRGCDNLQ
+668 CTNLQ
-681 EVKFEDGMTR
+681 HVSIPATLTTTTYGTISDDWNGPFNGCSSLNSVSFAEGITSILSHLFENCNGLR
-691 IPNLILGFC
+691 EIS
-700 GAKLNIVIPDS
+700 IPDS
-711 VTEIGEAAFLNS
+711 VTEIGEKAFKNCRNLASVSLGNNLDSIYESAFESTAISTLSLPNRLTRLDRKAFANCTNLQHVSIPATLTTTTYGTISDDWNGPFNGCSSLNS
-723 GIVAVTIPDTVT
+723 VSFAEGITSILSHLFENCNGIREIKIPDGVALIG
-735 EIEEDAFSGCTGL
+735 ENAFKNSTL
-748 TSIKLPKNLKILG
+748 TSIDIPGSVTSI
-761 DESFRDCTGL
+761 ESKAFNSCA
-771 TSVLIPKTVE
+771 
-781 NTHSYYGGIYG
+781 
-792 PFRGCDNLQE
+792 
-802 VKFEDGM
+802 
-809 TRIPNLILGFCGA
+809 NLI
-822 KLNIVIPDSVTEIG
+822 S
-836 EAAFL
+836 
-841 NSGIVA
+841 
-847 VTIPDT
+847 
-853 VTEIEE
+853 
-859 DAFSGCTG
+859 
-867 LTDVKLPKNL
+867 
-877 KTLERDA
+877 
-884 FRGCTGLTSVL
+884 
-895 IPKTVENTH
+895 
-904 YYYDGIY
+904 
-911 SPFRGCNNLQEV
+911 
-923 KFEDGMTR
+923 
-931 IPNSILCFCAAKLN
+931 
-945 IVIPDSVT
+945 
-953 EIGEAAFLNSGIV
+953 
-966 AVTIPDAV
+966 
-974 TEIEEDAFRGCT
+974 
-986 GLTDIKLP
+986 IKLP
-994 DSVVNIGTKIFANCT
+994 DSVTAMGTAVFEGCSN
-1009 SLTDVT
+1009 LTDVT
-1015 LPNAWE
+1015 LPGTRMNIMAD
-1021 LIPAS
+1021 
-1026 TFEGCTALEKL
+1026 TFKNCTSLKKI
-1037 VLPESVQ
+1037 VLPETVQ
-1044 YIRDGAFKNCTA
+1044 YIRSGAFSNCIA

-1100 DGLTKITIPDGV
+1100 DGLTKITIPDSV

-1180 VTSVSANAFSYLD
+1180 VTSISANAFSYLD

-1209 NTNSIKFVDRQVS
+1209 KTNSIKFVDRQVS
-1222 ATSASLDQTVLTLN
+1222 ATSASLDQTALTLN
-1236 KGASGQLTLTVTP
+1236 KGASGQLMLTVTP

-1350 ENGLVTALKKGTATV
+1350 ENGLVTALKKGTSTV

-1371 GGGVTRTCQVTVS
+1371 GSGVTRTCQVTVS

-1403 GSCTDVWLYTSPGAQ
+1403 DSCTDVWLYTSPGAQ

-1427 TCMEDGFDYLYI
+1427 TRMEDGFDYLYI
-1439 YDGNGQQVGKYTGT
+1439 YDGNGQQIGKYTGT

-1458 IVTVPGD
+1458 TVTVPGD
-1465 TVKIQINSDG
+1465 MVKIQINSDG

>member
-122 AEVSYPDDLQVA
+122 AEASYPDDLQVA

-155 AEATAMLK
+155 TEATAMLK

-232 AVSIREDGQTS
+232 AVSIRENGQTS

-559 YTVDGDGNATI
+559 YTVDGNGNATI

-591 TAIGYRAFKGNLRL
+591 TAIGNRAFKGNLRL

-612 TITEIGQDAFSGCTG
+612 TVTEIGQDAFSGCTG
-627 LTSIKLPKNLKT
+627 LTSI
-639 LGGDA
+639 
-644 FRDCTGLTSVL
+644 
-655 IPKTVE
+655 
-661 SIHTYSN
+661 
-668 GFFCPFRGCDNLQ
+668 
-681 EVKFEDGMTR
+681 
-691 IPNLILGFC
+691 
-700 GAKLNIVIPDS
+700 
-711 VTEIGEAAFLNS
+711 
-723 GIVAVTIPDTVT
+723 
-735 EIEEDAFSGCTGL
+735 
-748 TSIKLPKNLKILG
+748 
-761 DESFRDCTGL
+761 
-771 TSVLIPKTVE
+771 
-781 NTHSYYGGIYG
+781 
-792 PFRGCDNLQE
+792 
-802 VKFEDGM
+802 
-809 TRIPNLILGFCGA
+809 
-822 KLNIVIPDSVTEIG
+822 
-836 EAAFL
+836 
-841 NSGIVA
+841 
-847 VTIPDT
+847 
-853 VTEIEE
+853 
-859 DAFSGCTG
+859 
-867 LTDVKLPKNL
+867 KLPKNL

-1180 VTSVSANAFSYLD
+1180 VTSISANAFSYLD

-1222 ATSASLDQTVLTLN
+1222 ATSASLDQTALTLN

-1371 GGGVTRTCQVTVS
+1371 GSGVTRTCQVTVS

-1403 GSCTDVWLYTSPGAQ
+1403 DSCTDVWLYTSPGAQ

-1439 YDGNGQQVGKYTGT
+1439 YDGNGQQIGKYTGT

-1458 IVTVPGD
+1458 TVTVPGD
-1465 TVKIQINSDG
+1465 MVKIQINSDG

-1480 GFKVTGIRAEASAVV
+1480 GFKVTGIRAEAPAVV

>member
-122 AEVSYPDDLQVA
+122 AEASYPDDLQVA

-155 AEATAMLK
+155 TEATAMLK

-202 GTITVVNL
+202 GTITVVDL

-439 EFIHGTIYA
+439 EFIYGTIYA

-493 KSYSKQIDIWSRRN
+493 KSYSKQIDIWSRSN

-559 YTVDGDGNATI
+559 YTVDGNGNATI

-591 TAIGYRAFKGNLRL
+591 TAIGNRAFKGNLRL

-612 TITEIGQDAFSGCTG
+612 TVTEIGQDAFSGCTG
-627 LTSIKLPKNLKT
+627 LTSI
-639 LGGDA
+639 
-644 FRDCTGLTSVL
+644 
-655 IPKTVE
+655 
-661 SIHTYSN
+661 
-668 GFFCPFRGCDNLQ
+668 
-681 EVKFEDGMTR
+681 
-691 IPNLILGFC
+691 
-700 GAKLNIVIPDS
+700 
-711 VTEIGEAAFLNS
+711 
-723 GIVAVTIPDTVT
+723 
-735 EIEEDAFSGCTGL
+735 
-748 TSIKLPKNLKILG
+748 
-761 DESFRDCTGL
+761 
-771 TSVLIPKTVE
+771 
-781 NTHSYYGGIYG
+781 
-792 PFRGCDNLQE
+792 
-802 VKFEDGM
+802 
-809 TRIPNLILGFCGA
+809 
-822 KLNIVIPDSVTEIG
+822 
-836 EAAFL
+836 
-841 NSGIVA
+841 
-847 VTIPDT
+847 
-853 VTEIEE
+853 
-859 DAFSGCTG
+859 
-867 LTDVKLPKNL
+867 KLPKNL

-1180 VTSVSANAFSYLD
+1180 VTSISANAFSYLD

-1209 NTNSIKFVDRQVS
+1209 NANSIKFVDRQVS
-1222 ATSASLDQTVLTLN
+1222 ATSASLDQTALTLN

-1332 ADQRVQWTSSDPA
+1332 ADQRVQWTSSDPT
-1345 VASVD
+1345 VTSVD

-1371 GGGVTRTCQVTVS
+1371 GSGVTRTCQVTVS

-1403 GSCTDVWLYTSPGAQ
+1403 DSCTDVWLYTSPGAQ

-1439 YDGNGQQVGKYTGT
+1439 YDGNGQQIGKYTGT

-1458 IVTVPGD
+1458 TVTVPGD

-1504 PACQVD
+1504 PTCRVD

-1530 GNYVRLIPTAN
+1530 GNYVRLTPTAN

-1549 LPEGVAEVTVA
+1549 LPEGVSEVTVA

-1606 AMEARQVLSA
+1606 AMEARQILSA

>member
-32 RIEWVRQLV
+32 RIEWVQQLV
-41 KAFDM
+41 KTFGM

-59 DMEETSAGYRDLL
+59 DMEETSTGYRDLL

-84 GSAFEPDQPATREF
+84 GLAFEPDQPATREF

-142 QDGKVLPQQTLTS
+142 QDGKVLPQQTVTS
-155 AEATAMLK
+155 TEAAAMLK

-168 IAGDKVDVGHNNS
+168 IAGDKIDVNHDNS

-210 PAAVKVG
+210 PAAVTVG
-217 TTFVIYRGGFPKGYK
+217 TTFVIYRDGFPNGYK
-232 AVSIREDGQTS
+232 AVSIRQNGHTS

-252 DSILSSADAEGRVQG
+252 DSILSSADAEGRVRS
-267 DLADFEPADGVD
+267 DLADFEAADGVD

-290 TDRTQAARATKHIKD
+290 TDRAQAARATKSIQD

-310 TISGVAVSATLS
+310 TISGVTVSVTLS
-322 ELSLDYGLSGGPTT
+322 KLSLDYALSGGAGRS
-336 PVSARVIL
+336 VSALAIL
-344 NGDASISSTIPFSAP
+344 NGEAAISSTIPFSAP
-359 ASIELGYVPVGFFG
+359 ASIELGYIPVGLLG

-390 YGCSFSMGVSYSSMD
+390 YGCDFSMGVSYSSAG
-405 GFRAIANFSKESF
+405 GFRAIADFTRESF

-439 EFIHGTIYA
+439 EFIYGTIYA

-463 PEYPDLCVGTDSWLY
+463 PEYPDLCVGTDAWMY

-487 SCWKIN
+487 SCWKI
-493 KSYSKQIDIWSRRN
+493 KESYSKQIDIWSRSN

-559 YTVDGDGNATI
+559 YTVDGNGNATI

-591 TAIGYRAFKGNLRL
+591 TAIGNRAFKGNLRL

-612 TITEIGQDAFSGCTG
+612 TVTEIGQDAFSGCR
-627 LTSIKLPKNLKT
+627 N
-639 LGGDA
+639 
-644 FRDCTGLTSVL
+644 LTSVSL
-655 IPKTVE
+655 SNNLDSIYE
-661 SIHTYSN
+661 SAFESTAISTLSLPSKLTRLDRKAFAN
-668 GFFCPFRGCDNLQ
+668 CTNLQ
-681 EVKFEDGMTR
+681 HVSIPATLTTTTYGTISDDWNGPFNGCSSLNSVSFAEGITSILSHLFENCNGLR
-691 IPNLILGFC
+691 EIS
-700 GAKLNIVIPDS
+700 IPDS
-711 VTEIGEAAFLNS
+711 VTEIGEKAFKNCRNLASVSLGNNLDSIYESAFESTAISTLSLPNRLTRLDRKAFANCTNLQHVSIPATLTTTTYGTISDDWNGPFNGCSSLNS
-723 GIVAVTIPDTVT
+723 VSFAEGITSILSHLFENCNGIREIKIPDGVALIG
-735 EIEEDAFSGCTGL
+735 ENAFKNSTL
-748 TSIKLPKNLKILG
+748 TSIDIPGSVTSI
-761 DESFRDCTGL
+761 ESKAFNSCA
-771 TSVLIPKTVE
+771 
-781 NTHSYYGGIYG
+781 
-792 PFRGCDNLQE
+792 
-802 VKFEDGM
+802 
-809 TRIPNLILGFCGA
+809 NLI
-822 KLNIVIPDSVTEIG
+822 S
-836 EAAFL
+836 
-841 NSGIVA
+841 
-847 VTIPDT
+847 
-853 VTEIEE
+853 
-859 DAFSGCTG
+859 
-867 LTDVKLPKNL
+867 
-877 KTLERDA
+877 
-884 FRGCTGLTSVL
+884 
-895 IPKTVENTH
+895 
-904 YYYDGIY
+904 
-911 SPFRGCNNLQEV
+911 
-923 KFEDGMTR
+923 
-931 IPNSILCFCAAKLN
+931 
-945 IVIPDSVT
+945 
-953 EIGEAAFLNSGIV
+953 
-966 AVTIPDAV
+966 
-974 TEIEEDAFRGCT
+974 
-986 GLTDIKLP
+986 IKLP
-994 DSVVNIGTKIFANCT
+994 DSVTAMGTAVFEGCSN
-1009 SLTDVT
+1009 LTDVT
-1015 LPNAWE
+1015 LPGTRMNIMAD
-1021 LIPAS
+1021 
-1026 TFEGCTALEKL
+1026 TFKNCTSLKKI
-1037 VLPESVQ
+1037 VLPETVQ
-1044 YIRDGAFKNCTA
+1044 YIRSGAFSNCIA

-1100 DGLTKITIPDGV
+1100 DGLTKITIPDSV

-1180 VTSVSANAFSYLD
+1180 VTSISANAFSYLD

-1222 ATSASLDQTVLTLN
+1222 ATSASLDQTALTLN

-1350 ENGLVTALKKGTATV
+1350 ENGLVTALKKGTTTV

-1371 GGGVTRTCQVTVS
+1371 GSGVTRTCQVTVS

-1403 GSCTDVWLYTSPGAQ
+1403 DSCTDVWLYTSPGAQ

-1427 TCMEDGFDYLYI
+1427 TRMEDGFDYLYI
-1439 YDGNGQQVGKYTGT
+1439 YDGNGQQIGKYTGT
-1453 ELAGT
+1453 DLAGT
-1458 IVTVPGD
+1458 TVTVPGD
-1465 TVKIQINSDG
+1465 MVKIQINSDG

>member
-155 AEATAMLK
+155 TEATAMLK

-232 AVSIREDGQTS
+232 AVSIRENGQTS

-711 VTEIGEAAFLNS
+711 VTEIG
-723 GIVAVTIPDTVT
+723 G
-735 EIEEDAFSGCTGL
+735 
-748 TSIKLPKNLKILG
+748 
-761 DESFRDCTGL
+761 
-771 TSVLIPKTVE
+771 
-781 NTHSYYGGIYG
+781 Y
-792 PFRGCDNLQE
+792 
-802 VKFEDGM
+802 
-809 TRIPNLILGFCGA
+809 
-822 KLNIVIPDSVTEIG
+822 
-836 EAAFL
+836 AFL

-966 AVTIPDAV
+966 TVTIPDAV

-1371 GGGVTRTCQVTVS
+1371 GSGVTRTCQVTVS

>member
-72 VAVEFGVIDLEA
+72 AAVEFGVIDLEA

-122 AEVSYPDDLQVA
+122 AEASYPDDLQVA

-155 AEATAMLK
+155 TEATAMLK

-202 GTITVVNL
+202 GTITVVDL

-390 YGCSFSMGVSYSSMD
+390 YGYSFSMGVSYSSMD

-439 EFIHGTIYA
+439 EFIYGTIYA

-493 KSYSKQIDIWSRRN
+493 KSYSKQIDIWSRSN

-559 YTVDGDGNATI
+559 YTVDGNGNATI

-591 TAIGYRAFKGNLRL
+591 TAIGNRAFKGNLRL

-612 TITEIGQDAFSGCTG
+612 TVTEIGQDAFSGCTG
-627 LTSIKLPKNLKT
+627 LTSI
-639 LGGDA
+639 
-644 FRDCTGLTSVL
+644 
-655 IPKTVE
+655 
-661 SIHTYSN
+661 
-668 GFFCPFRGCDNLQ
+668 
-681 EVKFEDGMTR
+681 
-691 IPNLILGFC
+691 
-700 GAKLNIVIPDS
+700 
-711 VTEIGEAAFLNS
+711 
-723 GIVAVTIPDTVT
+723 
-735 EIEEDAFSGCTGL
+735 
-748 TSIKLPKNLKILG
+748 
-761 DESFRDCTGL
+761 
-771 TSVLIPKTVE
+771 
-781 NTHSYYGGIYG
+781 
-792 PFRGCDNLQE
+792 
-802 VKFEDGM
+802 
-809 TRIPNLILGFCGA
+809 
-822 KLNIVIPDSVTEIG
+822 
-836 EAAFL
+836 
-841 NSGIVA
+841 
-847 VTIPDT
+847 
-853 VTEIEE
+853 
-859 DAFSGCTG
+859 
-867 LTDVKLPKNL
+867 KLPKNL

-1180 VTSVSANAFSYLD
+1180 VTSISANAFSYLD

-1222 ATSASLDQTVLTLN
+1222 ATSASLDQTALTLN

-1371 GGGVTRTCQVTVS
+1371 GSGVTRTCQVTVS

-1458 IVTVPGD
+1458 TVTVPGD

-1495 VNPIGGDNA
+1495 VNHIGGDNA
-1504 PACQVD
+1504 PTCRVD

-1530 GNYVRLIPTAN
+1530 GNYVRLTPTAN
-1541 ANGSYSYT
+1541 ADGSYSYT
-1549 LPEGVAEVTVA
+1549 LPEGVSEVTVA

-1575 ARRVMTAVTRAD
+1575 ARQVMTAVTRTD
-1587 SLDALQMLCADLNG
+1587 GLDALQMLCADLNG

-1606 AMEARQVLSA
+1606 AMEARQILSA
-1616 VTNSASVKW
+1616 VTNSAAVKW